1 MVVKLR
7 CDSKNRASKW
17 RESSTSSII
26 SCKCGRKKL
35 RLCKNKE
42 MSKESEEIKTIEQWR
57 WSEMQGLELHDSSL
71 SSDIDLGASFKAN
84 HNSID
89 NFPSTPTITL
99 KTSSTK
105 TTTIISNTQLK
116 SQNFDKREVFIEE
129 NKQMGSFEKEKKIS
143 KDFDKREVFV
153 EDNKQMGSF
162 EKEKKNSGDGDKE
175 KSGLSLPPVGFK
187 ELFRFADRLDCVLMG
202 IGTVGAFVHGCS
214 LPLFLRFFADLVNSF
229 GSNANNVD
237 KMTQEVLKYAFYFL
251 VVGAAIWASSWAE
264 ISCWMWTGERQST
277 KMRIKFLEA
286 ALNQDIQYFD
296 THLRTSDV
304 VSAINTDAVMVQDA
318 ISEKL
323 GNFIHYMATFV
334 SGFVVGF
341 TAVWQLALVTLA
353 VVPLIAVIGGIHA
366 TTLAKLSGKSQ
377 ESLSQAGNI
386 VEQTIVQIRTVL
398 AYVGES
404 KALKDYTAA
413 LRIAQ
418 RIGYKTGFAKGLG
431 LGATYFTVF
440 CCYALLL
447 WYGGYLVR
455 HHFTNGGLAIS
466 TMFAVMIGGIGL
478 GQSAPSMAAFAKA
491 RVAAA
496 KIFQV
501 IDHKPAVDRN
511 AESGLELES
520 VTGQV
525 ELKNVNFSYPSRP
538 DVLVLKNFSITV
550 PSGKTI
556 ALVGSSGSGKST
568 VVSLIERFYDPTSGQ
583 VMLDGQDIKSLK
595 LKWLRQQVGL
605 VSQEPALFATTIKE
619 NILLGRPDANLIEIE
634 EAARV
639 ANAHSF
645 IIKLPDG
652 YDTQV
657 GERGLQLSGG
667 QKQRIAIARAML
679 KNPAI
684 LLLDEATSAL
694 DSESEK
700 LVQEA
705 LDRFMIGRTTLVI
718 AHRLSTIRKA
728 DLVAVLQQGSV
739 SEIGTHDELMGKGEN
754 GMYAKLIRMQEA
766 AHETALNNAR
776 KSSARPSSARNS
788 VSSPIITRNSS
799 YGRSPYSRRLSDFST
814 SDFSLSL
821 DAGYPNYRHDKLA
834 FREQYSSFLRLAK
847 MNSPE
852 WSYAL
857 IGSIGSVVC
866 GSLSAFFAYVLSAV
880 LSVYYN
886 PDHAYMIREIGKYC
900 YLLIGVSSA
909 ALIFN
914 TLQHFFWDVVGENL
928 TKRVRE
934 KMIEAVLKNE
944 MAWFD
949 QEENESSRIAA
960 RLALDANNVR
970 SAIGDRISVIM
981 QNSALMLV
989 ACTAG
994 FVLQWRLALVLIAV
1008 FPVVVAATVLQKMF
1022 MKGFSGD
1029 LEAAHAK
1036 STQLAGEAV
1045 ANVRTVA
1052 AFNSETKIVDLFTT
1066 NLQTPLKRC
1075 FWKGQIAGTGYGI
1088 AQFLLYASYA
1098 LGLWYA
1104 SWLVKHGIS
1113 DFSKTIRVFMVLMVS
1128 ANGAA
1133 ETLTL
1138 APDFIKG
1145 GRAMRSVFDLLDR
1158 KTEIE
1163 PDDIDS
1169 TPVPDKLRGEV
1180 EFKHVDFT
1188 YPSRPDVPIFRD
1200 LNLRARAGKT
1210 LALVGPSGSGKS
1222 SVISL
1227 ILRYYDPSSGR
1238 VMIDGKDIRK
1248 YNLKALRRHIA
1259 MVPQEPCLFATT
1271 IYENIAYGQ
1280 ESATEAEIIEA
1291 ATMANA
1297 HKFISSLPDGY
1308 ETFVGERGIQLSGG
1322 QKQRIAIAR
1331 AFLRKAE
1338 VMLLDEATS
1347 ALDAESERSVQEALE
1362 RACAG
1367 KTTIVVAH
1375 RLSTI
1380 RNAHVIAVIDDGK
1393 VAEQGSHSHLLK
1405 NYPDGIY
1412 SRMIQL
1418 QRFTHGQV
1426 VSMVSGSSSST
1437 RQREDQ
1443 DQGQ

>member
-1 MVVKLR
+1 M
-7 CDSKNRASKW
+7 SQ
-17 RESSTSSII
+17 ESVQI
-26 SCKCGRKKL
+26 
-35 RLCKNKE
+35 E
-42 MSKESEEIKTIEQWR
+42 EEIKSLEQWR
-57 WSEMQGLELHDSSL
+57 WSEMQGLELLPEPSSNSNNNSRNPETEL
-71 SSDIDLGASFKAN
+71 QEHPPEMENGGGPPPPATVEEPKKAE
-84 HNSID
+84 I
-89 NFPSTPTITL
+89 
-99 KTSSTK
+99 
-105 TTTIISNTQLK
+105 
-116 SQNFDKREVFIEE
+116 RGVA
-129 NKQMGSFEKEKKIS
+129 
-143 KDFDKREVFV
+143 
-153 EDNKQMGSF
+153 
-162 EKEKKNSGDGDKE
+162 
-175 KSGLSLPPVGFK
+175 FK
-187 ELFRFADRLDCVLMG
+187 ELFRFADGLDYVLMT
-202 IGTVGAFVHGCS
+202 IGSVGAFVHGCS

-237 KMTQEVLKYAFYFL
+237 KMMQEVLKYALYFL

-264 ISCWMWTGERQST
+264 ISCWMWTGERQTT
-277 KMRIKFLEA
+277 KMRIKYLEA
-286 ALNQDIQYFD
+286 ALNQDIQFFD
-296 THLRTSDV
+296 TEVRTSDV

-334 SGFVVGF
+334 SGFIVGF
-341 TAVWQLALVTLA
+341 TAVWQLALVTIA
-353 VVPLIAVIGGIHA
+353 VVPLIAVIGGIHT
-366 TTLAKLSGKSQ
+366 TTLSKLSNKSQ

-386 VEQTIVQIRTVL
+386 VEQQTVVQIRVVM
-398 AYVGES
+398 AFVGES
-404 KALKDYTAA
+404 RASQAYSSALKTAQK
-413 LRIAQ
+413 L
-418 RIGYKTGFAKGLG
+418 GYKTGFAKGMG
-431 LGATYFTVF
+431 LGATYFVVF

-455 HHFTNGGLAIS
+455 HHLTNGGLAIA
-466 TMFAVMIGGIGL
+466 TMFAVMIGGLGL
-478 GQSAPSMAAFAKA
+478 GQSVPSMAAFAKA
-491 RVAAA
+491 KVAAA
-496 KIFQV
+496 KIFRI
-501 IDHKPAVDRN
+501 IDHKPTIERN
-511 AESGLELES
+511 SESGVELES
-520 VTGQV
+520 VTGLV
-525 ELKNVNFSYPSRP
+525 ELKNVDFSYPSRP
-538 DVLVLKNFSITV
+538 DVKILNEFTLSV
-550 PSGKTI
+550 PAGKTI

-583 VMLDGQDIKSLK
+583 VLLDGHDLKTLK
-595 LKWLRQQVGL
+595 LKWLRQQIGL
-605 VSQEPALFATTIKE
+605 VSQEPALFATSIKE
-619 NILLGRPDANLIEIE
+619 NILLGRPDADQVEVE

-652 YDTQV
+652 FDTQV

-705 LDRFMIGRTTLVI
+705 LDRFMIGRTTLII

-739 SEIGTHDELMGKGEN
+739 SEIGTHDELFAKGEN
-754 GMYAKLIRMQEA
+754 GIYSKLIKMQEA
-766 AHETALNNAR
+766 AHETAMNNAR

-788 VSSPIITRNSS
+788 VSSPIIARNSS

-814 SDFSLSL
+814 TDFSLSVE
-821 DAGYPNYRHDKLA
+821 ASSYPNYRHDKLPFKDQA
-834 FREQYSSFLRLAK
+834 NSFWRLAK

-852 WSYAL
+852 WKYAL
-857 IGSIGSVVC
+857 VGSVGSVIC

-880 LSVYYN
+880 LSIYYN
-886 PDHAYMIREIGKYC
+886 PDHNYMIKQIDKYC
-900 YLLIGVSSA
+900 YLLIGLSSA

-914 TLQHFFWDVVGENL
+914 TLQHSFWDIVGENL

-934 KMIEAVLKNE
+934 KMLTAVLKNE

-949 QEENESSRIAA
+949 QEENESARISA

-970 SAIGDRISVIM
+970 SAIGDRISVIV
-981 QNSALMLV
+981 QNTALMLV

-994 FVLQWRLALVLIAV
+994 FVLQWRLALVLVAV

-1022 MKGFSGD
+1022 MTGFSGD

-1036 STQLAGEAV
+1036 GTQLAGEAI

-1052 AFNSETKIVDLFTT
+1052 AFNSEAKIVRLYTA
-1066 NLQTPLKRC
+1066 NLEPPLKRC
-1075 FWKGQIAGTGYGI
+1075 FWKGQIAGSGYGV
-1088 AQFLLYASYA
+1088 AQFCLYASYA

-1145 GRAMRSVFDLLDR
+1145 GQAMRSVFELLDR

-1163 PDDIDS
+1163 PDDPDT
-1169 TPVPDKLRGEV
+1169 TPVPDRLRGEV
-1180 EFKHVDFT
+1180 ELKHIDFS
-1188 YPSRPDVPIFRD
+1188 YPSRPDIQVFRD
-1200 LNLRARAGKT
+1200 LSLRARAGKT
-1210 LALVGPSGSGKS
+1210 LALVGPSGCGKS

-1227 ILRYYDPSSGR
+1227 IQRFYEPSSGR
-1238 VMIDGKDIRK
+1238 VLIDGKDIRK
-1248 YNLKALRRHIA
+1248 YNLKAIRKHIA
-1259 MVPQEPCLFATT
+1259 IVPQEPCLFGTT
-1271 IYENIAYGQ
+1271 IYENIAYGH
-1280 ESATEAEIIEA
+1280 ECATEAEIIQA
-1291 ATMANA
+1291 ATLASA
-1297 HKFISSLPDGY
+1297 HKFISALPDGY
-1308 ETFVGERGIQLSGG
+1308 KTYVGERGVQLSGG

-1331 AFLRKAE
+1331 ALVRKAE
-1338 VMLLDEATS
+1338 IMLLDEATS
-1347 ALDAESERSVQEALE
+1347 ALDAESERSVQEALDQ
-1362 RACAG
+1362 ACSG
-1367 KTTIVVAH
+1367 RTSIVVAH

-1412 SRMIQL
+1412 ARMIQL
-1418 QRFTHGQV
+1418 QRFTHTQV
-1426 VSMVSGSSSST
+1426 IGMTSGSSS
-1437 RQREDQ
+1437 RVNKED
-1443 DQGQ
+1443 DA

>member
-1 MVVKLR
+1 
-7 CDSKNRASKW
+7 
-17 RESSTSSII
+17 
-26 SCKCGRKKL
+26 
-35 RLCKNKE
+35 
-42 MSKESEEIKTIEQWR
+42 MSKESEEIKTIEQWK
-57 WSEMQGLELHDSSL
+57 WSEMQGLELVNDDMNSSKGNL
-71 SSDIDLGASFKAN
+71 PTVTEEGVSGTASVSVNGSENQVQVLKEMEE
-84 HNSID
+84 D
-89 NFPSTPTITL
+89 N
-99 KTSSTK
+99 KDGDGGGK
-105 TTTIISNTQLK
+105 EK
-116 SQNFDKREVFIEE
+116 KGQNFDA
-129 NKQMGSFEKEKKIS
+129 
-143 KDFDKREVFV
+143 
-153 EDNKQMGSF
+153 
-162 EKEKKNSGDGDKE
+162 
-175 KSGLSLPPVGFK
+175 VGFG
-187 ELFRFADRLDCVLMG
+187 ELFRFADGLDYVLMT
-202 IGTVGAFVHGCS
+202 IGTFGAIVHGCS
-214 LPLFLRFFADLVNSF
+214 LPIFLRFFADLVNSF
-229 GSNANNVD
+229 GSNANNLD
-237 KMTQEVLKYAFYFL
+237 KMTQEVMKYALYFL

-277 KMRIKFLEA
+277 KMRIKYLEA
-286 ALNQDIQYFD
+286 ALKQDIEFFD
-296 THLRTSDV
+296 TEVRTSDV

-353 VVPLIAVIGGIHA
+353 VVPMIAVIGGIHT
-366 TTLAKLSGKSQ
+366 TTLAKLTSKSQ
-377 ESLSQAGNI
+377 EALSQAGNI
-386 VEQTIVQIRTVL
+386 VEQTIVQIRVVL
-398 AYVGES
+398 AFVGES
-404 KALKDYTAA
+404 QALQGYSSSLKV
-413 LRIAQ
+413 AQ
-418 RIGYKTGFAKGLG
+418 KLGYKTGLAKGMG
-431 LGATYFTVF
+431 LGATYFVVF

-447 WYGGYLVR
+447 WYGGFLIR
-455 HHFTNGGLAIS
+455 HHDTNGGLAIA

-478 GQSAPSMAAFAKA
+478 GQSAPSMAAFTKA

-496 KIFQV
+496 KIFRI
-501 IDHKPAVDRN
+501 IDHKPGIDRN
-511 AESGLELES
+511 SESGLELET
-520 VTGQV
+520 VTGLV
-525 ELKNVNFSYPSRP
+525 ELKNIDFSYPSRP
-538 DVLVLKNFSITV
+538 DVKILNNFSLNV
-550 PSGKTI
+550 PAGKTI

-568 VVSLIERFYDPTSGQ
+568 VVSLIERFYDPTLGQ
-583 VMLDGQDIKSLK
+583 VMLDGHDIKTLK
-595 LKWLRQQVGL
+595 LKWLRQQIGL
-605 VSQEPALFATTIKE
+605 VSQEPALFATTIRE
-619 NILLGRPDANLIEIE
+619 NILLGRPDANQVEIE

-645 IIKLPDG
+645 IIKLPEG
-652 YDTQV
+652 FETQV

-728 DLVAVLQQGSV
+728 DLVAVIQQGSV
-739 SEIGTHDELMGKGEN
+739 FEIGTHDELFSKGEN
-754 GMYAKLIRMQEA
+754 GVYAKLIKMQEM
-766 AHETALNNAR
+766 AHETAMNNAR

-821 DAGYPNYRHDKLA
+821 DASHPNYKHEKLA
-834 FREQYSSFLRLAK
+834 FKDQAGSFWRLVK

-852 WSYAL
+852 WLYAL
-857 IGSIGSVVC
+857 LGSIGSIVC

-880 LSVYYN
+880 LSIYYN
-886 PDHAYMIREIGKYC
+886 PDHKYMIREINKYC
-900 YLLIGVSSA
+900 YLLIGLSST

-914 TLQHFFWDVVGENL
+914 TLQHFFWDIVGENL

-934 KMIEAVLKNE
+934 KMLAAVLKNE

-949 QEENESSRIAA
+949 QEENESARIAA

-970 SAIGDRISVIM
+970 SAIGDRISIIV
-981 QNSALMLV
+981 QNTALMLV

-1022 MKGFSGD
+1022 MTGFSGD

-1036 STQLAGEAV
+1036 ATQLAGEAI

-1052 AFNSETKIVDLFTT
+1052 AFNSEAKIVRLFAS
-1066 NLQTPLKRC
+1066 NLETPLQRC
-1075 FWKGQIAGTGYGI
+1075 FWKGQISGSGYGV
-1088 AQFLLYASYA
+1088 AQFALYASYA

-1138 APDFIKG
+1138 APEFIKG

-1158 KTEIE
+1158 RTEIE
-1163 PDDIDS
+1163 PDDQDA
-1169 TPVPDKLRGEV
+1169 TPVPDRLRGEV
-1180 EFKHVDFT
+1180 ELKHVDFS
-1188 YPSRPDVPIFRD
+1188 YPTRPDMPVFRD
-1200 LNLRARAGKT
+1200 LNLRVRAGKT
-1210 LALVGPSGSGKS
+1210 LALVGPSGCGKS
-1222 SVISL
+1222 SVIAL
-1227 ILRYYDPSSGR
+1227 IQRFYDPTSGR

-1248 YNLKALRRHIA
+1248 YNLKSLRRHISV
-1259 MVPQEPCLFATT
+1259 VPQEPCLFATT
-1271 IYENIAYGQ
+1271 IYENIAYGHD
-1280 ESATEAEIIEA
+1280 SATETEIIEA
-1291 ATMANA
+1291 ATLANA

-1308 ETFVGERGIQLSGG
+1308 KTFVGERGVQLSGG
-1322 QKQRIAIAR
+1322 QKQRIAVAR

-1338 VMLLDEATS
+1338 LMLLDEATS
-1347 ALDAESERSVQEALE
+1347 ALDAESERSVQEALD
-1362 RACAG
+1362 RASAG
-1367 KTTIVVAH
+1367 KTTIIVAH
-1375 RLSTI
+1375 KLSTI
-1380 RNAHVIAVIDDGK
+1380 RNANVIAVIDDGK
-1393 VAEQGSHSHLLK
+1393 VAEQGSHSQLLK
-1405 NYPDGIY
+1405 NHQDGIY
-1412 SRMIQL
+1412 ARMIQL
-1418 QRFTHGQV
+1418 QRFTPNQV
-1426 VSMVSGSSSST
+1426 IGMASGSSSST
-1437 RQREDQ
+1437 
-1443 DQGQ
+1443 

>member
-1 MVVKLR
+1 M
-7 CDSKNRASKW
+7 
-17 RESSTSSII
+17 T
-26 SCKCGRKKL
+26 
-35 RLCKNKE
+35 
-42 MSKESEEIKTIEQWR
+42 
-57 WSEMQGLELHDSSL
+57 H
-71 SSDIDLGASFKAN
+71 
-84 HNSID
+84 
-89 NFPSTPTITL
+89 
-99 KTSSTK
+99 
-105 TTTIISNTQLK
+105 
-116 SQNFDKREVFIEE
+116 EVI
-129 NKQMGSFEKEKKIS
+129 
-143 KDFDKREVFV
+143 
-153 EDNKQMGSF
+153 
-162 EKEKKNSGDGDKE
+162 
-175 KSGLSLPPVGFK
+175 
-187 ELFRFADRLDCVLMG
+187 
-202 IGTVGAFVHGCS
+202 
-214 LPLFLRFFADLVNSF
+214 
-229 GSNANNVD
+229 
-237 KMTQEVLKYAFYFL
+237 KYAFYFL

-277 KMRIKFLEA
+277 KMRIKYLEA
-286 ALNQDIQYFD
+286 ALNQDIPFFD
-296 THLRTSDV
+296 TEVRTSDV
-304 VSAINTDAVMVQDA
+304 VFAINTDAVMVQDA

-323 GNFIHYMATFV
+323 GNFLHYMATFV

-353 VVPLIAVIGGIHA
+353 VVPLIAVIGGVHT
-366 TTLAKLSGKSQ
+366 TTLAKLSSKSQ
-377 ESLSQAGNI
+377 EALSEAGNI
-386 VEQTIVQIRTVL
+386 AEQTIAQIRTVL
-398 AYVGES
+398 AFVGES
-404 KALKDYTAA
+404 RALQAYSSALKV
-413 LRIAQ
+413 AQ
-418 RIGYKTGFAKGLG
+418 RLGYKSGFAKGMG

-455 HHFTNGGLAIS
+455 HHYTNGGLAIA
-466 TMFAVMIGGIGL
+466 TMFAVMIGGLAL

-496 KIFQV
+496 KIFRI
-501 IDHKPAVDRN
+501 IDHKPDVEKN
-511 AESGLELES
+511 SESGLELDC

-525 ELKNVNFSYPSRP
+525 ELKNVDFSYPSRP
-538 DVLVLKNFSITV
+538 EVQILNDFSLIV
-550 PSGKTI
+550 PAGKTI

-583 VMLDGQDIKSLK
+583 VLLDGHDIKALK
-595 LKWLRQQVGL
+595 LKWLRQQIGL

-619 NILLGRPDANLIEIE
+619 NILLGRPDATLVEIE

-639 ANAHSF
+639 ANANSF

-652 YDTQV
+652 FDTQV
-657 GERGLQLSGG
+657 GERGVQLSGG

-728 DLVAVLQQGSV
+728 DLVVVLQQGSV
-739 SEIGTHDELMGKGEN
+739 SEIGTHEELMAKGEN
-754 GMYAKLIRMQEA
+754 GVYAKLIRMQET

-788 VSSPIITRNSS
+788 VSSPIIARNSS

-821 DAGYPNYRHDKLA
+821 DASHPNYRLEKLA
-834 FREQYSSFLRLAK
+834 FKEQASSFWRLAK

-852 WSYAL
+852 WAYAL
-857 IGSIGSVVC
+857 VGSIGSVVC

-886 PDHAYMIREIGKYC
+886 PDDAHMIREIRKYC

-909 ALIFN
+909 ALLFN

-934 KMIEAVLKNE
+934 KMLAAVLKNE
-944 MAWFD
+944 LAWFD
-949 QEENESSRIAA
+949 QEENDSSRIAA

-981 QNSALMLV
+981 QNSALMIV

-1022 MKGFSGD
+1022 MQGFSGD

-1036 STQLAGEAV
+1036 ATQLAGEAV

-1052 AFNSETKIVDLFTT
+1052 AFNSELKIVSLFTN
-1066 NLQTPLKRC
+1066 NLETPLRRC
-1075 FWKGQIAGTGYGI
+1075 FWKGQIAGSGYGI
-1088 AQFLLYASYA
+1088 AQFALYASYA

-1145 GRAMRSVFDLLDR
+1145 GRAMRSVFNLLDR
-1158 KTEIE
+1158 KSEID
-1163 PDDIDS
+1163 PDEKDS
-1169 TPVPDKLRGEV
+1169 TPVPDHLRGEV
-1180 EFKHVDFT
+1180 EFKHVDFS

-1210 LALVGPSGSGKS
+1210 LALVGPSGCGKS
-1222 SVISL
+1222 SVIAL
-1227 ILRYYDPSSGR
+1227 IERFYEPSSGR

-1248 YNLKALRRHIA
+1248 YNLKALRQHIA
-1259 MVPQEPCLFATT
+1259 LVPQEPCLFATT
-1271 IYENIAYGQ
+1271 IYENIAYGH
-1280 ESATEAEIIEA
+1280 ESATEAEITEA
-1291 ATMANA
+1291 ATLANA

-1308 ETFVGERGIQLSGG
+1308 KTFVGERGVQLSGG
-1322 QKQRIAIAR
+1322 QKQRIAVAR

-1338 VMLLDEATS
+1338 LMLLDEATS

-1362 RACAG
+1362 RACSG

-1412 SRMIQL
+1412 ARMIQL
-1418 QRFTHGQV
+1418 QRFTHGQALD
-1426 VSMVSGSSSST
+1426 MASGSSSSA
-1437 RQREDQ
+1437 RPRED
-1443 DQGQ
+1443 DVREGQ

>member
-1 MVVKLR
+1 M
-7 CDSKNRASKW
+7 SQ
-17 RESSTSSII
+17 ESVQTQ
-26 SCKCGRKKL
+26 
-35 RLCKNKE
+35 E
-42 MSKESEEIKTIEQWR
+42 EEEIKSVEEQWR
-57 WSEMQGLELHDSSL
+57 LSEMQVLEPLPEA
-71 SSDIDLGASFKAN
+71 SSDNNNSRNPETELWEHPPEMENNGA
-84 HNSID
+84 
-89 NFPSTPTITL
+89 PPPPPP
-99 KTSSTK
+99 
-105 TTTIISNTQLK
+105 
-116 SQNFDKREVFIEE
+116 EP
-129 NKQMGSFEKEKKIS
+129 KKPEIHG
-143 KDFDKREVFV
+143 VA
-153 EDNKQMGSF
+153 
-162 EKEKKNSGDGDKE
+162 
-175 KSGLSLPPVGFK
+175 FK
-187 ELFRFADRLDCVLMG
+187 ELFRFADGLDYALMA
-202 IGTVGAFVHGCS
+202 IGSVGAFVHGCS

-237 KMTQEVLKYAFYFL
+237 KMMQEVLKYALYFL

-264 ISCWMWTGERQST
+264 ISCWMWTGERQTT
-277 KMRIKFLEA
+277 KMRIKYLEA
-286 ALNQDIQYFD
+286 ALNQDIQFFD
-296 THLRTSDV
+296 TEVRTSDV

-323 GNFIHYMATFV
+323 GNFIHYMATFA
-334 SGFVVGF
+334 SGFIVGF

-353 VVPLIAVIGGIHA
+353 VVPLIAVIGGIHT
-366 TTLAKLSGKSQ
+366 TTLSKLSNKSQ

-386 VEQTIVQIRTVL
+386 VEQTVVQIRVVM
-398 AYVGES
+398 AFVGETRAS
-404 KALKDYTAA
+404 QAYSSALKT
-413 LRIAQ
+413 AQ
-418 RIGYKTGFAKGLG
+418 RLGYKTGLAKGMG
-431 LGATYFTVF
+431 LGATYFVVF

-455 HHFTNGGLAIS
+455 HRLTNGGLAIS
-466 TMFAVMIGGIGL
+466 TMFAVMIGGLAL

-491 RVAAA
+491 KVAAA
-496 KIFQV
+496 KIFRI
-501 IDHKPAVDRN
+501 IDHRPTIERN
-511 AESGLELES
+511 SESGVELDS
-520 VTGQV
+520 VTGLV
-525 ELKNVNFSYPSRP
+525 ELRNVDFSYPSRP
-538 DVLVLKNFSITV
+538 DVKILNDFNLSV
-550 PSGKTI
+550 PAGKTI

-568 VVSLIERFYDPTSGQ
+568 VVSLIERFYDPASGQ
-583 VMLDGQDIKSLK
+583 VLLDGHDLKTLK
-595 LKWLRQQVGL
+595 LKWLRQQIGL
-605 VSQEPALFATTIKE
+605 VSQEPALFATSIRE
-619 NILLGRPDANLIEIE
+619 NILLGRPDADQVEIE

-652 YDTQV
+652 FDTQV

-705 LDRFMIGRTTLVI
+705 LDRFMIGRTTLII

-739 SEIGTHDELMGKGEN
+739 SEIGTHDELFAKGEN
-754 GMYAKLIRMQEA
+754 GVYSKLIKMQEA
-766 AHETALNNAR
+766 AHETAMNNAR
-776 KSSARPSSARNS
+776 KSSARQSSARNS
-788 VSSPIITRNSS
+788 VSSPIMTRNSS

-814 SDFSLSL
+814 TDFTLSI
-821 DAGYPNYRHDKLA
+821 DASSYPNYRHDKLPFKDQA
-834 FREQYSSFLRLAK
+834 NSFLRLAK

-852 WSYAL
+852 WKYAL
-857 IGSIGSVVC
+857 LGSIGSVIC

-880 LSVYYN
+880 LSIYYN
-886 PDHAYMIREIGKYC
+886 PNHEYMIKQIGKYC
-900 YLLIGVSSA
+900 YLLIGLSST

-914 TLQHFFWDVVGENL
+914 TLQHSFWDIVGENL

-934 KMIEAVLKNE
+934 KMFTAVLKNE

-949 QEENESSRIAA
+949 QEENESARISA

-970 SAIGDRISVIM
+970 SAIGDRISVIV
-981 QNSALMLV
+981 QNTALMLV

-994 FVLQWRLALVLIAV
+994 FVLQWRLALVLVAV

-1022 MKGFSGD
+1022 MTGFSGD

-1036 STQLAGEAV
+1036 GTQLAGEAI

-1052 AFNSETKIVDLFTT
+1052 AFNSEAKIVRLYTA
-1066 NLQTPLKRC
+1066 NLEPPLKRC
-1075 FWKGQIAGTGYGI
+1075 FWKGQIAGIGYGI
-1088 AQFLLYASYA
+1088 AQFCLYASYA

-1145 GRAMRSVFDLLDR
+1145 GQAMWSVFELLDR

-1163 PDDIDS
+1163 PDDPDT
-1169 TPVPDKLRGEV
+1169 TPVPDRLRGEV
-1180 EFKHVDFT
+1180 ELKHIDFS
-1188 YPSRPDVPIFRD
+1188 YPSRPDIQVFRD
-1200 LNLRARAGKT
+1200 LTLRARAGKT
-1210 LALVGPSGSGKS
+1210 LALVGPSGCGKS

-1227 ILRYYDPSSGR
+1227 VQRFYEPSSGR

-1248 YNLKALRRHIA
+1248 YNLKALRKHIA
-1259 MVPQEPCLFATT
+1259 IVPQEPCLFGTT
-1271 IYENIAYGQ
+1271 VQENIAYGH
-1280 ESATEAEIIEA
+1280 ECATEAEIIQA
-1291 ATMANA
+1291 ATLASA
-1297 HKFISSLPDGY
+1297 HKFISALPDGY
-1308 ETFVGERGIQLSGG
+1308 KTYVGERGVQLSGG

-1331 AFLRKAE
+1331 ALVRKAE
-1338 VMLLDEATS
+1338 IMLLDEATS
-1347 ALDAESERSVQEALE
+1347 ALDVESERSVQEALDQ
-1362 RACAG
+1362 ACSG
-1367 KTTIVVAH
+1367 RTSIVVAH

-1380 RNAHVIAVIDDGK
+1380 RNAHTIAVIDDGK
-1393 VAEQGSHSHLLK
+1393 VAEQGSHSQLLK
-1405 NYPDGIY
+1405 NYSDGIY
-1412 SRMIQL
+1412 ARMIQL

-1426 VSMVSGSSSST
+1426 IGMTSGGSS
-1437 RQREDQ
+1437 RVKEGD
-1443 DQGQ
+1443 DA

>member
-1 MVVKLR
+1 M
-7 CDSKNRASKW
+7 
-17 RESSTSSII
+17 
-26 SCKCGRKKL
+26 
-35 RLCKNKE
+35 
-42 MSKESEEIKTIEQWR
+42 
-57 WSEMQGLELHDSSL
+57 
-71 SSDIDLGASFKAN
+71 
-84 HNSID
+84 
-89 NFPSTPTITL
+89 
-99 KTSSTK
+99 
-105 TTTIISNTQLK
+105 
-116 SQNFDKREVFIEE
+116 
-129 NKQMGSFEKEKKIS
+129 
-143 KDFDKREVFV
+143 
-153 EDNKQMGSF
+153 
-162 EKEKKNSGDGDKE
+162 
-175 KSGLSLPPVGFK
+175 
-187 ELFRFADRLDCVLMG
+187 
-202 IGTVGAFVHGCS
+202 
-214 LPLFLRFFADLVNSF
+214 
-229 GSNANNVD
+229 
-237 KMTQEVLKYAFYFL
+237 
-251 VVGAAIWASSWAE
+251 
-264 ISCWMWTGERQST
+264 
-277 KMRIKFLEA
+277 
-286 ALNQDIQYFD
+286 
-296 THLRTSDV
+296 
-304 VSAINTDAVMVQDA
+304 
-318 ISEKL
+318 
-323 GNFIHYMATFV
+323 
-334 SGFVVGF
+334 
-341 TAVWQLALVTLA
+341 
-353 VVPLIAVIGGIHA
+353 
-366 TTLAKLSGKSQ
+366 
-377 ESLSQAGNI
+377 
-386 VEQTIVQIRTVL
+386 
-398 AYVGES
+398 
-404 KALKDYTAA
+404 
-413 LRIAQ
+413 
-418 RIGYKTGFAKGLG
+418 G

-455 HHFTNGGLAIS
+455 HHFTNGGLAIA
-466 TMFAVMIGGIGL
+466 TMFAVMLGGLAL
-478 GQSAPSMAAFAKA
+478 GQSAPSMTAFAKA

-496 KIFQV
+496 RIFRI
-501 IDHKPAVDRN
+501 IDHKPSVERN
-511 AESGLELES
+511 SESGLELDS

-525 ELKNVNFSYPSRP
+525 DLKNVEFSYPSRAEVP
-538 DVLVLKNFSITV
+538 ILRNFSLTV
-550 PSGKTI
+550 PAGKTI

-583 VMLDGQDIKSLK
+583 VVLDGHDIKTLK
-595 LKWLRQQVGL
+595 LRWLRQQIGL
-605 VSQEPALFATTIKE
+605 VSQEPALFATSIKE
-619 NILLGRPDANLIEIE
+619 NILLGRPDASLVEIE

-652 YDTQV
+652 FDTQV

-739 SEIGTHDELMGKGEN
+739 SEIGTHDELMAKGEH
-754 GMYAKLIRMQEA
+754 GVYAKLIRMQET

-788 VSSPIITRNSS
+788 VSSPIIARNSS

-821 DAGYPNYRHDKLA
+821 DASHPNYRLEKLA
-834 FREQYSSFLRLAK
+834 FKEQASSFWRLAK

-852 WSYAL
+852 WAYAL
-857 IGSIGSVVC
+857 FGSIGSIVC

-886 PDHAYMIREIGKYC
+886 PNHAYMIREIGKYC

-934 KMIEAVLKNE
+934 KMLAAVMKNDI
-944 MAWFD
+944 AWFD

-981 QNSALMLV
+981 QNSALMVV

-1022 MKGFSGD
+1022 MQGFSGD

-1036 STQLAGEAV
+1036 ATQLAGEAV

-1052 AFNSETKIVDLFTT
+1052 AFNSESKIVSLFTIS
-1066 NLQTPLKRC
+1066 LQTPLRRC
-1075 FWKGQIAGTGYGI
+1075 FWKGQIAGSGYGI

-1145 GRAMRSVFDLLDR
+1145 GRAMRSVFELLDH
-1158 KTEIE
+1158 KSEID
-1163 PDDIDS
+1163 PDDPDS
-1169 TPVPDKLRGEV
+1169 IPVPDRLRGEV
-1180 EFKHVDFT
+1180 EFKHVDFS
-1188 YPSRPDVPIFRD
+1188 YPSRPDMPVFRD
-1200 LNLRARAGKT
+1200 LSLRARAGKT
-1210 LALVGPSGSGKS
+1210 LALVGPSGCGKS
-1222 SVISL
+1222 SVIAL
-1227 ILRYYDPSSGR
+1227 IERFYEPSSGR

-1248 YNLKALRRHIA
+1248 YNLKSLRQHIA
-1259 MVPQEPCLFATT
+1259 LVPQEPCLFATT
-1271 IYENIAYGQ
+1271 IYENIAYGR

-1291 ATMANA
+1291 ATLANA
-1297 HKFISSLPDGY
+1297 HKFISSLPEGY
-1308 ETFVGERGIQLSGG
+1308 KTFVGERGIQLSGG
-1322 QKQRIAIAR
+1322 QKQRIAVAR

-1338 VMLLDEATS
+1338 LMLLDEATS
-1347 ALDAESERSVQEALE
+1347 ALDAESERCVQEALE
-1362 RACAG
+1362 RACSG

-1412 SRMIQL
+1412 ARMIQL
-1418 QRFTHGQV
+1418 QRFTHGQAV
-1426 VSMVSGSSSST
+1426 NMTSGSSSST
-1437 RQREDQ
+1437 RPKEDDERE
-1443 DQGQ
+1443 G

>member
-1 MVVKLR
+1 MR
-7 CDSKNRASKW
+7 QED
-17 RESSTSSII
+17 
-26 SCKCGRKKL
+26 GG
-35 RLCKNKE
+35 
-42 MSKESEEIKTIEQWR
+42 EIKMQEQWR
-57 WSEMQGLELHDSSL
+57 WSDLQGVELVVSTSPPPNLNTNSHASSSAPQIPPL
-71 SSDIDLGASFKAN
+71 
-84 HNSID
+84 
-89 NFPSTPTITL
+89 PSMEP
-99 KTSSTK
+99 
-105 TTTIISNTQLK
+105 
-116 SQNFDKREVFIEE
+116 
-129 NKQMGSFEKEKKIS
+129 EKP
-143 KDFDKREVFV
+143 
-153 EDNKQMGSF
+153 G
-162 EKEKKNSGDGDKE
+162 
-175 KSGLSLPPVGFK
+175 PPPPSVAFR
-187 ELFRFADRLDCVLMG
+187 ELFRFADRLDYTLMT
-202 IGTVGAFVHGCS
+202 IGTIGAIVHGSS

-237 KMTQEVLKYAFYFL
+237 KMSQEVLKYAFYFL

-264 ISCWMWTGERQST
+264 ISCWMWSGERQST
-277 KMRIKFLEA
+277 KMRIRYLEA
-286 ALNQDIQYFD
+286 ALNQDIQFFD
-296 THLRTSDV
+296 TEIRTSDV
-304 VSAINTDAVMVQDA
+304 VFAINTDAVMVQDA

-323 GNFIHYMATFV
+323 GNFLHYMATFV

-341 TAVWQLALVTLA
+341 SAVWQLALVTLA
-353 VVPLIAVIGGIHA
+353 VVPLIAVIGAIH
-366 TTLAKLSGKSQ
+366 TITLAKLSGKSQ
-377 ESLSQAGNI
+377 EALSQAGNI
-386 VEQTIVQIRTVL
+386 AEQTLVQIRTVL
-398 AYVGES
+398 AFVGES
-404 KALKDYTAA
+404 RALQDYSAALKVS
-413 LRIAQ
+413 Q
-418 RIGYKTGFAKGLG
+418 RIGYKSGFSKGMG

-455 HHFTNGGLAIS
+455 HHYTNGGLAIA
-466 TMFAVMIGGIGL
+466 TMFAVMIGGLAL

-496 KIFQV
+496 KIFRM
-501 IDHKPAVDRN
+501 IDHKPAVERN
-511 AESGLELES
+511 NESGVELES
-520 VTGQV
+520 ITGQM
-525 ELKNVNFSYPSRP
+525 ELRNVDFAYPSRP
-538 DVLVLKNFSITV
+538 ENLVLNNFSLTV
-550 PSGKTI
+550 PAGKTI

-568 VVSLIERFYDPTSGQ
+568 VVSLIERFYDPASGQ
-583 VMLDGQDIKSLK
+583 VVIDGHDIKTLK
-595 LKWLRQQVGL
+595 LRWLRQQIGL

-619 NILLGRPDANLIEIE
+619 NILLGRPDASLVEVE
-634 EAARV
+634 EASRV

-645 IIKLPDG
+645 IVKLPDG

-739 SEIGTHDELMGKGEN
+739 SEIGPHDELIAKGEN
-754 GMYAKLIRMQEA
+754 GLYAKLIRMQEA
-766 AHETALNNAR
+766 AHEAAVNSAR

-814 SDFSLSL
+814 SDLSMSI
-821 DAGYPNYRHDKLA
+821 DAAYPSYRVEKLA
-834 FREQYSSFLRLAK
+834 FKEQASSFLRLAK

-852 WSYAL
+852 WGYAL
-857 IGSIGSVVC
+857 VGSIGSVVC
-866 GSLSAFFAYVLSAV
+866 GSLSALFAYVLSAV

-886 PDHAYMIREIGKYC
+886 PDHAYMIRQIGKYC

-914 TLQHFFWDVVGENL
+914 TLQHLFWDVVGENL

-934 KMIEAVLKNE
+934 KMLAAVLKNE
-944 MAWFD
+944 IAWFD
-949 QEENESSRIAA
+949 EEENESSRVAA

-1022 MKGFSGD
+1022 MTGFSGD

-1036 STQLAGEAV
+1036 ATQLAGEAV
-1045 ANVRTVA
+1045 SNVRTVA
-1052 AFNSETKIVDLFTT
+1052 AFNSEMKMVGIFISSLEP
-1066 NLQTPLKRC
+1066 PLRRC
-1075 FWKGQIAGTGYGI
+1075 FWKGQIAGTGYGL
-1088 AQFLLYASYA
+1088 AQFALYASYA

-1113 DFSKTIRVFMVLMVS
+1113 DFSSTIRVFMVLMVS

-1145 GRAMRSVFDLLDR
+1145 GRAMRSVFALLDR
-1158 KTEIE
+1158 RTQIE
-1163 PDDIDS
+1163 PDDPEGVPTPDS
-1169 TPVPDKLRGEV
+1169 IRGEI
-1180 EFKHVDFT
+1180 ELKHVDFY
-1188 YPSRPDVPIFRD
+1188 YPSRPHVSVLGD
-1200 LNLRARAGKT
+1200 LNLRVRAGKT

-1222 SVISL
+1222 SILAL
-1227 ILRYYDPSSGR
+1227 ILRFYEPSSGR
-1238 VMIDGKDIRK
+1238 ILVDGKDIRK
-1248 YNLKALRRHIA
+1248 YNLKSLRRHIA
-1259 MVPQEPCLFATT
+1259 LVQQEPCLFATT
-1271 IYENIAYGQ
+1271 IYDNIAYGREPAPT
-1280 ESATEAEIIEA
+1280 ESEVVEA
-1291 ATMANA
+1291 ATLANA
-1297 HKFISSLPDGY
+1297 HRFISALPDGY
-1308 ETFVGERGIQLSGG
+1308 KTHVGERGCQLSGG

-1331 AFLRKAE
+1331 AFIRRAA
-1338 VMLLDEATS
+1338 VILLDEATS
-1347 ALDAESERSVQEALE
+1347 ALDTESEKCVQEALG

-1367 KTTIVVAH
+1367 KTTVVVAH

-1380 RNAHVIAVIDDGK
+1380 RNAHVIAVLDEGK

-1405 NYPDGIY
+1405 NYGDGIY
-1412 SRMIQL
+1412 ARMIQL
-1418 QRFTHGQV
+1418 QRLT
-1426 VSMVSGSSSST
+1426 T
-1437 RQREDQ
+1437 NPTT
-1443 DQGQ
+1443 

>member
-1 MVVKLR
+1 
-7 CDSKNRASKW
+7 
-17 RESSTSSII
+17 
-26 SCKCGRKKL
+26 
-35 RLCKNKE
+35 
-42 MSKESEEIKTIEQWR
+42 MSKDSEEIKRIEQWK
-57 WSEMQGLELHDSSL
+57 WSEMQGLELVSDPSLNPKIQTEEASS
-71 SSDIDLGASFKAN
+71 SSSCSKLESDNNGGNEEKLQKEVP
-84 HNSID
+84 SI
-89 NFPSTPTITL
+89 
-99 KTSSTK
+99 
-105 TTTIISNTQLK
+105 
-116 SQNFDKREVFIEE
+116 
-129 NKQMGSFEKEKKIS
+129 
-143 KDFDKREVFV
+143 
-153 EDNKQMGSF
+153 
-162 EKEKKNSGDGDKE
+162 
-175 KSGLSLPPVGFK
+175 GFN
-187 ELFRFADRLDCVLMG
+187 ELFRFADGLDYVLMG
-202 IGTVGAFVHGCS
+202 IGSLGALVHGCS
-214 LPLFLRFFADLVNSF
+214 LPIFLRFFADLVNSF
-229 GSNANNVD
+229 GSNANNMD
-237 KMTQEVLKYAFYFL
+237 KMMQEVLKYAFYFL

-264 ISCWMWTGERQST
+264 ISCWMWTGERQTT
-277 KMRIKFLEA
+277 KMRIKYLEA

-296 THLRTSDV
+296 TEVRTSDV
-304 VSAINTDAVMVQDA
+304 VFAINTDAVMVQDA

-341 TAVWQLALVTLA
+341 TAVWQLALVTLG
-353 VVPLIAVIGGIHA
+353 VVPLIAVIGAIH
-366 TTLAKLSGKSQ
+366 TITLAKLSAKTQ
-377 ESLSQAGNI
+377 EALSQGGNI
-386 VEQTIVQIRTVL
+386 VEQTIVQIRVVL
-398 AYVGES
+398 AFVGES
-404 KALKDYTAA
+404 KALQAYSSA
-413 LRIAQ
+413 LKIAKK
-418 RIGYKTGFAKGLG
+418 IGYKTGFAKGMG
-431 LGATYFTVF
+431 LGATYFVVF
-440 CCYALLL
+440 CSYALLL

-455 HHFTNGGLAIS
+455 HHYTNGGLAIA
-466 TMFAVMIGGIGL
+466 TMFAVMIGGLGL
-478 GQSAPSMAAFAKA
+478 GQSAPSMSAFAKA
-491 RVAAA
+491 KVAAA
-496 KIFQV
+496 KIFRI
-501 IDHKPAVDRN
+501 IDHKPGIDRDS
-511 AESGLELES
+511 ESGLELES
-520 VTGQV
+520 VTGLV
-525 ELKNVNFSYPSRP
+525 ELKNVDFAYPSRP
-538 DVLVLKNFSITV
+538 DVKILNNVSLCV

-568 VVSLIERFYDPTSGQ
+568 VVSLIERFYDPTSGE
-583 VMLDGQDIKSLK
+583 VMLDGHDIKTLK
-595 LKWLRQQVGL
+595 LRWLRSQIGL

-619 NILLGRPDANLIEIE
+619 NILLGRPDANDIEIE

-645 IIKLPDG
+645 IVKLPDG
-652 YDTQV
+652 FDTQV

-728 DLVAVLQQGSV
+728 DLVAVLQDGSV
-739 SEIGTHDELMGKGEN
+739 SEIGTHDELMAKGEN
-754 GMYAKLIRMQEA
+754 GAYAKLIRMQEA

-788 VSSPIITRNSS
+788 VSSPIIARNSS

-821 DAGYPNYRHDKLA
+821 EGYHPNYRMEKLD
-834 FREQYSSFLRLAK
+834 FKEQAGSFWRLVK

-852 WSYAL
+852 WIYAL
-857 IGSIGSVVC
+857 VGSIGSVVC

-900 YLLIGVSSA
+900 YLLIGLSSA
-909 ALIFN
+909 ALLFN
-914 TLQHFFWDVVGENL
+914 TLQHSFWDIVGENL

-934 KMIEAVLKNE
+934 KMLTAVLKNE

-949 QEENESSRIAA
+949 QEENESARIAA

-970 SAIGDRISVIM
+970 SAIGDRISVIV
-981 QNSALMLV
+981 QNTALMLV

-1036 STQLAGEAV
+1036 ATQLAGEAI

-1052 AFNSETKIVDLFTT
+1052 AFNSENKIVRLFSS
-1066 NLQTPLKRC
+1066 NLQTPLKHC
-1075 FWKGQIAGTGYGI
+1075 FWKGQIAGSGFGV
-1088 AQFLLYASYA
+1088 AQFALYASYA

-1113 DFSKTIRVFMVLMVS
+1113 DFSKTIQVFMVLMVS

-1145 GRAMRSVFDLLDR
+1145 GRAMQSVFELLDR

-1163 PDDIDS
+1163 PDDPDA
-1169 TPVPDKLRGEV
+1169 TQVPDRLRGEV
-1180 EFKHVDFT
+1180 ELKHVDFS
-1188 YPSRPDVPIFRD
+1188 YPSRPDIPIFRD

-1210 LALVGPSGSGKS
+1210 LALVGPSGCGKS
-1222 SVISL
+1222 SVIAL
-1227 ILRYYDPSSGR
+1227 IQRFYEPSSGR

-1248 YNLKALRRHIA
+1248 YHLKSLRKHISI
-1259 MVPQEPCLFATT
+1259 VPQEPCLFATT
-1271 IYENIAYGQ
+1271 IYENIAYGH
-1280 ESATEAEIIEA
+1280 ESASEAEIIEA
-1291 ATMANA
+1291 ATLANA
-1297 HKFISSLPDGY
+1297 HKFISSMPDGY
-1308 ETFVGERGIQLSGG
+1308 KTFVGERGVQLSGG

-1331 AFLRKAE
+1331 ALVRKAE
-1338 VMLLDEATS
+1338 LMLLDEATS
-1347 ALDAESERSVQEALE
+1347 ALDAESERSVQEALH
-1362 RACAG
+1362 RACSG

-1405 NYPDGIY
+1405 NYPDGCY
-1412 SRMIQL
+1412 ARMIQL
-1418 QRFTHGQV
+1418 QRFTNSQV
-1426 VSMVSGSSSST
+1426 FEMTSGSSSSK
-1437 RQREDQ
+1437 QKEVNERE
-1443 DQGQ
+1443 G

>member
-1 MVVKLR
+1 MQ
-7 CDSKNRASKW
+7 SQE
-17 RESSTSSII
+17 ESQDQ
-26 SCKCGRKKL
+26 
-35 RLCKNKE
+35 
-42 MSKESEEIKTIEQWR
+42 EEIKKKGIEQWK
-57 WSEMQGLELHDSSL
+57 WSEMQGLELISEH
-71 SSDIDLGASFKAN
+71 
-84 HNSID
+84 
-89 NFPSTPTITL
+89 PTP
-99 KTSSTK
+99 
-105 TTTIISNTQLK
+105 ISNQNQNLDPVTEEDTQP
-116 SQNFDKREVFIEE
+116 QNTQQKRVQMESEGQNS
-129 NKQMGSFEKEKKIS
+129 NKDEKEKS
-143 KDFDKREVFV
+143 
-153 EDNKQMGSF
+153 S
-162 EKEKKNSGDGDKE
+162 SAAT
-175 KSGLSLPPVGFK
+175 VGFG
-187 ELFRFADRLDCVLMG
+187 ELFRFADGLDYVLMG
-202 IGTVGAFVHGCS
+202 IGTIGAFVHGCS
-214 LPLFLRFFADLVNSF
+214 LPIFLRFFADLVNSF
-229 GSNANNVD
+229 GSNANNID
-237 KMTQEVLKYAFYFL
+237 KMSQEVLKYALYFL

-264 ISCWMWTGERQST
+264 ISCWMYTGERQST
-277 KMRIKFLEA
+277 KMRIKYLEA
-286 ALNQDIQYFD
+286 ALSQDIQFFD
-296 THLRTSDV
+296 TEVRTSDV
-304 VSAINTDAVMVQDA
+304 VFAINTDAVMVQDA

-366 TTLAKLSGKSQ
+366 TTLAKLSSKSQ
-377 ESLSQAGNI
+377 HALSQAGNI
-386 VEQTIVQIRTVL
+386 AEQTIVQIRTVL

-404 KALKDYTAA
+404 RALQAYSSALK
-413 LRIAQ
+413 ISQ
-418 RIGYKTGFAKGLG
+418 RLGYKTGFSKGFG

-455 HHFTNGGLAIS
+455 HNHTNGGLAIA
-466 TMFAVMIGGIGL
+466 TMFSVMIGGLAL
-478 GQSAPSMAAFAKA
+478 GQSAPSMSAFAKA

-496 KIFQV
+496 KIFRI
-501 IDHKPAVDRN
+501 IDHKPSVDKDD
-511 AESGLELES
+511 ESGVELGS
-520 VTGQV
+520 VSGLV
-525 ELKNVNFSYPSRP
+525 ELKNVSFAYPSRP
-538 DVLVLKNFSITV
+538 DVKILNNFSLSV
-550 PSGKTI
+550 PAGKTI

-583 VMLDGQDIKSLK
+583 VMLDGHDIKRLK
-595 LKWLRQQVGL
+595 LKWLRQQIGL
-605 VSQEPALFATTIKE
+605 VSQEPALFATTIQE
-619 NILLGRPDANLIEIE
+619 NILLGRPDASTVEIE

-639 ANAHSF
+639 SNAH
-645 IIKLPDG
+645 L
-652 YDTQV
+652 V

-728 DLVAVLQQGSV
+728 DLVVVLQQGGV
-739 SEIGTHDELMGKGEN
+739 LEMGTHDELFAKGEN
-754 GMYAKLIRMQEA
+754 GAYAKLIKMQEI
-766 AHETALNNAR
+766 AHETAMINAR

-814 SDFSLSL
+814 SDFSLSIEG
-821 DAGYPNYRHDKLA
+821 GYPSYRHEKLPFKMQA
-834 FREQYSSFLRLAK
+834 SSFWRLAK

-852 WSYAL
+852 WTYAL
-857 IGSIGSVVC
+857 IGSVGSVIC

-886 PDHAYMIREIGKYC
+886 PNHAYMIKEIGKYC

-934 KMIEAVLKNE
+934 KMLAAVLRNE

-960 RLALDANNVR
+960 RLSLDANNVR

-994 FVLQWRLALVLIAV
+994 FVLQWRLALVLVAV
-1008 FPVVVAATVLQKMF
+1008 FPLVVAATVLQKMF
-1022 MKGFSGD
+1022 MQGFSGD
-1029 LEAAHAK
+1029 LEGAHAK
-1036 STQLAGEAV
+1036 ATQLAGEAV
-1045 ANVRTVA
+1045 ANMRTVA
-1052 AFNSETKIVDLFTT
+1052 AFNSEAKIVNLFTIS
-1066 NLQTPLKRC
+1066 LEKPLRRC
-1075 FWKGQIAGTGYGI
+1075 FWKGQIAGIGFGI

-1098 LGLWYA
+1098 IGLWYA
-1104 SWLVKHGIS
+1104 SWLVKH
-1113 DFSKTIRVFMVLMVS
+1113 
-1128 ANGAA
+1128 A

-1145 GRAMRSVFDLLDR
+1145 GRAMKSVFDLLDR
-1158 KTEIE
+1158 RTEIE
-1163 PDDIDS
+1163 PDEVDS
-1169 TPVPDKLRGEV
+1169 IPVPDRLRGEV
-1180 EFKHVDFT
+1180 ELKHVDFS
-1188 YPSRPDVPIFRD
+1188 YPTRPDVLVFRD
-1200 LNLRARAGKT
+1200 LCLRARGGKT
-1210 LALVGPSGSGKS
+1210 LALVGPSGCGKS
-1222 SVISL
+1222 SVIAL
-1227 ILRYYDPSSGR
+1227 IQRFYEPSSGR

-1248 YNLKALRRHIA
+1248 YNLKSLRRHIA
-1259 MVPQEPCLFATT
+1259 VVPQEPCLFATT
-1271 IYENIAYGQ
+1271 IYDNIAYGH
-1280 ESATEAEIIEA
+1280 ESASESDIIEA
-1291 ATMANA
+1291 ATLANA
-1297 HKFISSLPDGY
+1297 HKFISALPDGY
-1308 ETFVGERGIQLSGG
+1308 KTFVGERGVQLSGG
-1322 QKQRIAIAR
+1322 QKQRVAIAR

-1347 ALDAESERSVQEALE
+1347 ALDAESEKCIQEALE
-1362 RACAG
+1362 RVCSG

-1405 NYPDGIY
+1405 NYPDGCY
-1412 SRMIQL
+1412 AKMIQL
-1418 QRFTHGQV
+1418 QRFSHGEAANMA
-1426 VSMVSGSSSST
+1426 SGGLGSSSK
-1437 RQREDQ
+1437 RQID
-1443 DQGQ
+1443 G

>member
-1 MVVKLR
+1 
-7 CDSKNRASKW
+7 
-17 RESSTSSII
+17 
-26 SCKCGRKKL
+26 
-35 RLCKNKE
+35 
-42 MSKESEEIKTIEQWR
+42 MSQDEDPIEQWK
-57 WSEMQGLELHDSSL
+57 WSEMQGLELVSAPPTPSLAPNSSSSPHEQDKQSVAAERRDMGSGSNSNDTS
-71 SSDIDLGASFKAN
+71 SSDK
-84 HNSID
+84 
-89 NFPSTPTITL
+89 
-99 KTSSTK
+99 K
-105 TTTIISNTQLK
+105 
-116 SQNFDKREVFIEE
+116 E
-129 NKQMGSFEKEKKIS
+129 NVGSGGG
-143 KDFDKREVFV
+143 RVA
-153 EDNKQMGSF
+153 
-162 EKEKKNSGDGDKE
+162 GDGGE
-175 KSGLSLPPVGFK
+175 KTGKVTAVGFK
-187 ELFRFADRLDCVLMG
+187 ELFRFADGLDYVLMG
-202 IGTVGAFVHGCS
+202 IGSVGAFVHGCS

-229 GSNANNVD
+229 GSNANDMD
-237 KMTQEVLKYAFYFL
+237 KMTQEVLKYASYFL

-264 ISCWMWTGERQST
+264 ISCWMWTGERQTT

-286 ALNQDIQYFD
+286 ALNQDIEYFD
-296 THLRTSDV
+296 TEVRTSDV
-304 VSAINTDAVMVQDA
+304 VSAINTDAVTVQDA

-323 GNFIHYMATFV
+323 GNFIHYMATLV

-353 VVPLIAVIGGIHA
+353 VVPLIAVIAAIHT
-366 TTLAKLSGKSQ
+366 TTLAKLSAKSQ
-377 ESLSQAGNI
+377 EALSEAGNI
-386 VEQTIVQIRTVL
+386 VEQTVVQIRVVL

-404 KALKDYTAA
+404 KSLQGYSAA
-413 LRIAQ
+413 LRTAQ
-418 RIGYKTGFAKGLG
+418 KLGYKSGVAKGLG
-431 LGATYFTVF
+431 LGGTYFVVF

-455 HHFTNGGLAIS
+455 HNYTNGGLAIS
-466 TMFAVMIGGIGL
+466 TMFAVMIGGLAL
-478 GQSAPSMAAFAKA
+478 GQAAPSMSAFAKA

-496 KIFQV
+496 KIFRI
-501 IDHKPAVDRN
+501 IDHKPAVNRN
-511 AESGLELES
+511 SESGVELDS
-520 VTGQV
+520 VTGLV
-525 ELKNVNFSYPSRP
+525 ELKNVDFSYPSRP
-538 DVLVLKNFSITV
+538 DVRILNNFSLTV
-550 PSGKTI
+550 PAGKTI

-568 VVSLIERFYDPTSGQ
+568 VVSLIERFYDPESGQ
-583 VMLDGQDIKSLK
+583 VLLDGHDIKTLK
-595 LKWLRQQVGL
+595 LRWLRQQIGL
-605 VSQEPALFATTIKE
+605 VSQEPALFATSIRE
-619 NILLGRPDANLIEIE
+619 NILLGRPDADQVEVE

-652 YDTQV
+652 FDTQV

-739 SEIGTHDELMGKGEN
+739 TEIGTHDELFAKGEN
-754 GMYAKLIRMQEA
+754 GVYAKLIRMQEA
-766 AHETALNNAR
+766 AHETAMNNAR
-776 KSSARPSSARNS
+776 KSSAR
-788 VSSPIITRNSS
+788 SSPIIARNSS

-821 DAGYPNYRHDKLA
+821 DGMHPSYRHEKLA
-834 FREQYSSFLRLAK
+834 FKEQASSFWRLAK

-852 WSYAL
+852 LGYAL
-857 IGSIGSVVC
+857 VGSIGSIIC

-880 LSVYYN
+880 MSIYYS
-886 PDHAYMIREIGKYC
+886 PSHAYMIREIAKYC
-900 YLLIGVSSA
+900 YLLIGLSSA

-914 TLQHFFWDVVGENL
+914 TLQHSFWDIVGENL

-934 KMIEAVLKNE
+934 KMLAAVLKNE

-949 QEENESSRIAA
+949 QEDNESARIAA

-970 SAIGDRISVIM
+970 SAIGDRISVIV
-981 QNSALMLV
+981 QNTALLLV

-1022 MKGFSGD
+1022 MQGFSGD

-1036 STQLAGEAV
+1036 GTQLAGEAI
-1045 ANVRTVA
+1045 ANLRTVA
-1052 AFNSETKIVDLFTT
+1052 AFNSESKIIGLFSS
-1066 NLQTPLKRC
+1066 NLEVPLRRC
-1075 FWKGQIAGTGYGI
+1075 FWKGQIAGSGYGI
-1088 AQFLLYASYA
+1088 AQFALYASYA

-1145 GRAMRSVFDLLDR
+1145 GRAMRSVFELLDR

-1163 PDDIDS
+1163 PDEPDS
-1169 TPVPDKLRGEV
+1169 IPAPDRLRGEV
-1180 EFKHVDFT
+1180 ELKHVDFS
-1188 YPSRPDVPIFRD
+1188 YPSRPDIPVFRD
-1200 LNLRARAGKT
+1200 ISLRAKAGKT
-1210 LALVGPSGSGKS
+1210 MALVGPSGSGKS
-1222 SVISL
+1222 SVIAL
-1227 ILRYYDPSSGR
+1227 VQRFYDPSSGR

-1248 YNLKALRRHIA
+1248 YNLKSLRRHIA
-1259 MVPQEPCLFATT
+1259 VVPQEPCLFATT
-1271 IYENIAYGQ
+1271 IYENIAYGHD
-1280 ESATEAEIIEA
+1280 SASEAEIIEA
-1291 ATMANA
+1291 ATLANA
-1297 HKFISSLPDGY
+1297 HKFVSSLPDGY
-1308 ETFVGERGIQLSGG
+1308 KTYVGERGVQLSGG

-1331 AFLRKAE
+1331 ALLRKAE
-1338 VMLLDEATS
+1338 LMLLDEATS
-1347 ALDAESERSVQEALE
+1347 ALDAESERSVQEALD
-1362 RACAG
+1362 RACSG
-1367 KTTIVVAH
+1367 KTTIIVAH

-1380 RNAHVIAVIDDGK
+1380 RNASTIAVIDDGK

-1405 NYPDGIY
+1405 NFPDGIY
-1412 SRMIQL
+1412 ARMIQL
-1418 QRFTHGQV
+1418 QRFTQGQV
-1426 VSMVSGSSSST
+1426 IGMTSGSSSST
-1437 RQREDQ
+1437 RPKDDEEKEA
-1443 DQGQ
+1443 

>member
-1 MVVKLR
+1 
-7 CDSKNRASKW
+7 
-17 RESSTSSII
+17 
-26 SCKCGRKKL
+26 
-35 RLCKNKE
+35 
-42 MSKESEEIKTIEQWR
+42 MSQEAVEIKTTIEQWR
-57 WSEMQGLELHDSSL
+57 WSEMQGLELVSPNTDDFKSHPTASRVSKSSAEGGEARDMDGTEPKNQPQPQPQAQPQAHASGSGEKTEL
-71 SSDIDLGASFKAN
+71 VPSS
-84 HNSID
+84 
-89 NFPSTPTITL
+89 
-99 KTSSTK
+99 
-105 TTTIISNTQLK
+105 
-116 SQNFDKREVFIEE
+116 
-129 NKQMGSFEKEKKIS
+129 
-143 KDFDKREVFV
+143 
-153 EDNKQMGSF
+153 
-162 EKEKKNSGDGDKE
+162 
-175 KSGLSLPPVGFK
+175 GFG
-187 ELFRFADRLDCVLMG
+187 ELFRFADGLDYVLMT
-202 IGTVGAFVHGCS
+202 IGSIGAIVHGSS
-214 LPLFLRFFADLVNSF
+214 LPIFLRFFADLVNSF
-229 GSNANNVD
+229 GSNANNID
-237 KMTQEVLKYAFYFL
+237 KMMQEVLKYAFYFL

-277 KMRIKFLEA
+277 KMRIKYLEA
-286 ALNQDIQYFD
+286 ALNQDIQFFD
-296 THLRTSDV
+296 TEVRTSDV
-304 VSAINTDAVMVQDA
+304 VFAVNTDAVMVQDA

-353 VVPLIAVIGGIHA
+353 VVPLIAVIGGIHTA
-366 TTLAKLSGKSQ
+366 TLAKLSAKSQ
-377 ESLSQAGNI
+377 EALSEAGNI
-386 VEQTIVQIRTVL
+386 AEQTIVQIRVVF
-398 AYVGES
+398 AFVGES
-404 KALKDYTAA
+404 RALQAYSAA
-413 LRIAQ
+413 LRISQ
-418 RIGYKTGFAKGLG
+418 RLGYKSGFSKGMG

-455 HHFTNGGLAIS
+455 HHYTNGGLAIA
-466 TMFAVMIGGIGL
+466 TMFSVMLGGLAL
-478 GQSAPSMAAFAKA
+478 GQSAPSMSAFAKA
-491 RVAAA
+491 KVAAA
-496 KIFQV
+496 KIFRI
-501 IDHKPAVDRN
+501 IDHKPNIERN
-511 AESGLELES
+511 GETGLELES

-525 ELKNVNFSYPSRP
+525 ELKNVDFSYPSRP
-538 DVLVLKNFSITV
+538 EVQILSDFSLNV
-550 PSGKTI
+550 PAGKTI

-583 VMLDGQDIKSLK
+583 VLLDGHDIKTLK
-595 LKWLRQQVGL
+595 LRWLRQQIGL

-619 NILLGRPDANLIEIE
+619 NMLLGRPDATLVEIE

-645 IIKLPDG
+645 IVKLPEG
-652 YDTQV
+652 IDTQV
-657 GERGLQLSGG
+657 GERGFQLSGG

-739 SEIGTHDELMGKGEN
+739 SEIGTHDELIAKGEN
-754 GMYAKLIRMQEA
+754 GVYAKLIRMQET
-766 AHETALNNAR
+766 AHETALSNAR

-788 VSSPIITRNSS
+788 VSSPIIARNSS

-821 DAGYPNYRHDKLA
+821 DASHPNYRLEKLA
-834 FREQYSSFLRLAK
+834 FKEQASSFWRLAK

-852 WSYAL
+852 WVYAL
-857 IGSIGSVVC
+857 FGTIGSVVC
-866 GSLSAFFAYVLSAV
+866 GSISAFFAYVLSAV

-886 PDHAYMIREIGKYC
+886 QDHAYMTKQIGKYC

-909 ALIFN
+909 ALLFN

-934 KMIEAVLKNE
+934 KMLAAVLKNE

-949 QEENESSRIAA
+949 QEENESARIAA

-1022 MKGFSGD
+1022 MQGFSGD
-1029 LEAAHAK
+1029 LEGAHAK
-1036 STQLAGEAV
+1036 ATQLAGEAI

-1052 AFNSETKIVDLFTT
+1052 AFNSEAKIVGLFST
-1066 NLQTPLKRC
+1066 NLQTPLRRC
-1075 FWKGQIAGTGYGI
+1075 FWKGQIAGSGYGI

-1163 PDDIDS
+1163 PDDPDAI
-1169 TPVPDKLRGEV
+1169 PVTDRLRGEV
-1180 EFKHVDFT
+1180 ELKHVDFS
-1188 YPSRPDVPIFRD
+1188 YPSRPDVPVFRD
-1200 LNLRARAGKT
+1200 LCLRARAGKT
-1210 LALVGPSGSGKS
+1210 LALVGPSGCGKS
-1222 SVISL
+1222 SVIAL
-1227 ILRYYDPSSGR
+1227 VQRFYEPTSGR

-1248 YNLKALRRHIA
+1248 YNLKSLRRHIA
-1259 MVPQEPCLFATT
+1259 IVPQEPCLFATT
-1271 IYENIAYGQ
+1271 IYENIAYGH

-1291 ATMANA
+1291 ATLANA
-1297 HKFISSLPDGY
+1297 HKFVSALPDGY
-1308 ETFVGERGIQLSGG
+1308 KTFVGERGVQLSGG

-1338 VMLLDEATS
+1338 LMLLDEATS
-1347 ALDAESERSVQEALE
+1347 ALDAESERCIQEALE
-1362 RACAG
+1362 RACSG

-1380 RNAHVIAVIDDGK
+1380 RNAHTIAVIDDGK

-1405 NYPDGIY
+1405 NYPDGCY
-1412 SRMIQL
+1412 ARMIQL
-1418 QRFTHGQV
+1418 QRFTHGQAV
-1426 VSMVSGSSSST
+1426 GMASGSSSST
-1437 RQREDQ
+1437 RPRDEEERE
-1443 DQGQ
+1443 G

>member
-1 MVVKLR
+1 MFCFYKVGNFAMSQ
-7 CDSKNRASKW
+7 DSQ
-17 RESSTSSII
+17 
-26 SCKCGRKKL
+26 
-35 RLCKNKE
+35 
-42 MSKESEEIKTIEQWR
+42 EIKPIEQWR
-57 WSEMQGLELHDSSL
+57 WSEMQGLELVSSQTQ
-71 SSDIDLGASFKAN
+71 GFK
-84 HNSID
+84 SELITSP
-89 NFPSTPTITL
+89 PST
-99 KTSSTK
+99 
-105 TTTIISNTQLK
+105 TTTLQTNTDSKLVVVAAAAAQDDSVVERPEMETSQVKKDGGSDGEKPGADPIS
-116 SQNFDKREVFIEE
+116 
-129 NKQMGSFEKEKKIS
+129 
-143 KDFDKREVFV
+143 
-153 EDNKQMGSF
+153 
-162 EKEKKNSGDGDKE
+162 SGC
-175 KSGLSLPPVGFK
+175 F
-187 ELFRFADRLDCVLMG
+187 ELFRFADGLDYVLMA
-202 IGTVGAFVHGCS
+202 IGSVGAIVHGCS
-214 LPLFLRFFADLVNSF
+214 LPIFLRFFADLVNSF
-229 GSNANNVD
+229 GANANNMD
-237 KMTQEVLKYAFYFL
+237 KMMQEVLKFAFYFL

-277 KMRIKFLEA
+277 KMRIKYLES

-296 THLRTSDV
+296 TEVRTSDV
-304 VSAINTDAVMVQDA
+304 VFAINSDTVMVQDA

-323 GNFIHYMATFV
+323 GNFLHYMATFV

-353 VVPLIAVIGGIHA
+353 VVPLIAVIGAVHT
-366 TTLAKLSGKSQ
+366 TTLSKLSSKSQ
-377 ESLSQAGNI
+377 EALSQAGNI
-386 VEQTIVQIRTVL
+386 AEQTILQIRIVM
-398 AYVGES
+398 AFVGES
-404 KALKDYTAA
+404 RAIQAYSSALKV
-413 LRIAQ
+413 AQ
-418 RIGYKTGFAKGLG
+418 KIGYKTGFAKGMG

-455 HHFTNGGLAIS
+455 HNYTNGGLAIA
-466 TMFAVMIGGIGL
+466 TMFSVMIGGL
-478 GQSAPSMAAFAKA
+478 ALAQAAPSMAAFAKA
-491 RVAAA
+491 KVAAA
-496 KIFQV
+496 KIFRI
-501 IDHKPAVDRN
+501 IDHKPGIDRN
-511 AESGLELES
+511 IESGLELE
-520 VTGQV
+520 VITGQV
-525 ELKNVNFSYPSRP
+525 ELKDVDFSYPSRP
-538 DVLVLKNFSITV
+538 DVKILNNFSLSV
-550 PSGKTI
+550 PAGKTI

-568 VVSLIERFYDPTSGQ
+568 VVSLIERFYDPTSGL
-583 VMLDGQDIKSLK
+583 VELDGHDIKTLK
-595 LKWLRQQVGL
+595 LRWLRQQIGL

-619 NILLGRPDANLIEIE
+619 NILLGRPDATQVEIE

-639 ANAHSF
+639 SNAHSF
-645 IIKLPDG
+645 IIKLPEG

-739 SEIGTHDELMGKGEN
+739 TELGSHDELIARGDN
-754 GMYAKLIRMQEA
+754 GVYAKLIRMQET

-788 VSSPIITRNSS
+788 VSSPIIARNSS

-821 DAGYPNYRHDKLA
+821 DASHPNYRLEKLPFKESA
-834 FREQYSSFLRLAK
+834 SSFWRLVK

-852 WSYAL
+852 WAYAL
-857 IGSIGSVVC
+857 VGSIGSVVC
-866 GSLSAFFAYVLSAV
+866 GSISAFFAYVLSAV
-880 LSVYYN
+880 LSVYYSQ
-886 PDHAYMIREIGKYC
+886 DHVYMTREIGKYC

-934 KMIEAVLKNE
+934 KLLEAVLKNE
-944 MAWFD
+944 IAWFD
-949 QEENESSRIAA
+949 QEENESARIAA

-994 FVLQWRLALVLIAV
+994 FVLQWRLALVLVAV

-1022 MKGFSGD
+1022 MQGFSGD

-1036 STQLAGEAV
+1036 ATQLAGEAI
-1045 ANVRTVA
+1045 ANIRTVA
-1052 AFNSETKIVDLFTT
+1052 AFNSESKIVGLFSL
-1066 NLQTPLKRC
+1066 NLETPLRRC
-1075 FWKGQIAGTGYGI
+1075 FWKGQIAGSGYGI
-1088 AQFLLYASYA
+1088 AQFSLYASYA

-1145 GRAMRSVFDLLDR
+1145 GRAMRSVFELLDR
-1158 KTEIE
+1158 KSEIE
-1163 PDDIDS
+1163 PDDQDA
-1169 TPVPDKLRGEV
+1169 TPIPDRLRGEV
-1180 EFKHVDFT
+1180 EFKHVDFS
-1188 YPSRPDVPIFRD
+1188 YPSRPDSQIFRD
-1200 LNLRARAGKT
+1200 LSLRARAGKT
-1210 LALVGPSGSGKS
+1210 LALVGPSGCGKS
-1222 SVISL
+1222 SVIAL
-1227 ILRYYDPSSGR
+1227 VQRFYEPSSGR

-1248 YNLKALRRHIA
+1248 YNLKSLRQHMA
-1259 MVPQEPCLFATT
+1259 MVPQEPCLFAAT
-1271 IYENIAYGQ
+1271 IYENIAYGH

-1291 ATMANA
+1291 ATLANA
-1297 HKFISSLPDGY
+1297 HKFISSLPEGY
-1308 ETFVGERGIQLSGG
+1308 KTFVGERGIQLSGG

-1331 AFLRKAE
+1331 ALIKKAE
-1338 VMLLDEATS
+1338 LMLLDEATS
-1347 ALDAESERSVQEALE
+1347 ALDAESERCVQEALE
-1362 RACAG
+1362 RACS
-1367 KTTIVVAH
+1367 KRTTIIVAH

-1405 NYPDGIY
+1405 NYPDGCY
-1412 SRMIQL
+1412 ARMIQL

-1426 VSMVSGSSSST
+1426 VGMASGSGSGSGSST
-1437 RQREDQ
+1437 KPKED
-1443 DQGQ
+1443 DEGES

>member
-1 MVVKLR
+1 MSQEE
-7 CDSKNRASKW
+7 SK
-17 RESSTSSII
+17 
-26 SCKCGRKKL
+26 
-35 RLCKNKE
+35 
-42 MSKESEEIKTIEQWR
+42 EIKTIEQWR
-57 WSEMQGLELHDSSL
+57 WSEMHGLVLSGSSNNNTL
-71 SSDIDLGASFKAN
+71 
-84 HNSID
+84 NS
-89 NFPSTPTITL
+89 NPPTL
-99 KTSSTK
+99 LQEFQPSSTSK
-105 TTTIISNTQLK
+105 MEATDGNGNSNAKKDASSSSSGST
-116 SQNFDKREVFIEE
+116 DKP
-129 NKQMGSFEKEKKIS
+129 KE
-143 KDFDKREVFV
+143 
-153 EDNKQMGSF
+153 GP
-162 EKEKKNSGDGDKE
+162 
-175 KSGLSLPPVGFK
+175 PPVAFK
-187 ELFRFADRLDCVLMG
+187 ELFRFADKLDCILMG
-202 IGTVGAFVHGCS
+202 IGSLGAFVHGCA

-229 GSNANNVD
+229 GSYSNNPD
-237 KMTQEVLKYAFYFL
+237 KMMQEVLKYAYYFL

-264 ISCWMWTGERQST
+264 IACWMWTGERQST
-277 KMRIKFLEA
+277 KMRIKYLEA
-286 ALNQDIQYFD
+286 ALSQDIQYFD
-296 THLRTSDV
+296 TQVRTSDIV
-304 VSAINTDAVMVQDA
+304 FAINTDAALVQDA

-323 GNFIHYMATFV
+323 GSFIHYLATFV
-334 SGFVVGF
+334 TGFVVGF

-353 VVPLIAVIGGIHA
+353 VVPLIAVIGGIHT
-366 TTLAKLSGKSQ
+366 TTLAKLSSKSQ
-377 ESLSQAGNI
+377 GAMSQAGNI
-386 VEQTIVQIRTVL
+386 VEQTIVQIRVVF
-398 AYVGES
+398 AFVGES
-404 KALKDYTAA
+404 KALQTYSAA
-413 LRIAQ
+413 LKIAQ
-418 RIGYKTGFAKGLG
+418 KLGYKSGLAKGLG
-431 LGATYFTVF
+431 LGGTYFIVF

-455 HHFTNGGLAIS
+455 HHLTNGGLAIA

-478 GQSAPSMAAFAKA
+478 GQSAPSMSAFAKA
-491 RVAAA
+491 KAAAA
-496 KIFQV
+496 KIFMV
-501 IDHKPAVDRN
+501 IDHKPSIDRIK
-511 AESGLELES
+511 ESGIELES
-520 VTGQV
+520 VTGQI
-525 ELKNVNFSYPSRP
+525 ELKNVEFAYPSRA
-538 DVLVLKNFSITV
+538 DVKILNNFSLSV

-568 VVSLIERFYDPTSGQ
+568 VVSLIERFYDPTEGQ
-583 VMLDGQDIKSLK
+583 VFLDGHDIKTLK
-595 LKWLRQQVGL
+595 LRWLRQQIGL
-605 VSQEPALFATTIKE
+605 VSQEPALFATSIKE
-619 NILLGRPDANLIEIE
+619 NILLGRPDASMVEVE

-652 YDTQV
+652 FETQV

-754 GMYAKLIRMQEA
+754 SVYAKLIRMQET
-766 AHETALNNAR
+766 AHETAMHNAR

-788 VSSPIITRNSS
+788 VSSPIIARNSS

-814 SDFSLSL
+814 SDFSLSI
-821 DAGYPNYRHDKLA
+821 DATHGSYRPEKLA
-834 FREQYSSFLRLAK
+834 FKEQANSFWRLAK
-847 MNSPE
+847 MNAPE
-852 WSYAL
+852 WPYAL
-857 IGSIGSVVC
+857 VGSVGSVIC

-886 PDHAYMIREIGKYC
+886 PDHAFMIREIAKYC
-900 YLLIGVSSA
+900 YLLIGLSSA

-934 KMIEAVLKNE
+934 KMMAAVIKNE

-949 QEENESSRIAA
+949 QEENESARIAA
-960 RLALDANNVR
+960 RLSLDANNVR

-994 FVLQWRLALVLIAV
+994 FILQWRLALVLIAV

-1022 MKGFSGD
+1022 LKGFSGD

-1036 STQLAGEAV
+1036 ATQLAGEAV
-1045 ANVRTVA
+1045 SNVRTVA
-1052 AFNSETKIVDLFTT
+1052 AFNSETKIVGLFTR
-1066 NLQTPLKRC
+1066 NLEIPLRRC
-1075 FWKGQIAGTGYGI
+1075 FWKGQIAGSGYGI
-1088 AQFLLYASYA
+1088 AQFALYASYA

-1145 GRAMRSVFDLLDR
+1145 GRAMKSVFELLDR

-1163 PDDIDS
+1163 PDEQDA
-1169 TPVPDKLRGEV
+1169 TLVPERLRGEV
-1180 EFKHVDFT
+1180 ELKHVDFS
-1188 YPSRPDVPIFRD
+1188 YPTRPDISVFQDI
-1200 LNLRARAGKT
+1200 NLRARAGKT
-1210 LALVGPSGSGKS
+1210 LALVGPSGCGKS

-1227 ILRYYDPSSGR
+1227 VLRFYDPSSGR

-1248 YNLKALRRHIA
+1248 YNLKSLRQHMAL
-1259 MVPQEPCLFATT
+1259 VPQEPCLFATT
-1271 IYENIAYGQ
+1271 IYENIKYGN
-1280 ESATEAEIIEA
+1280 ENATETEIIEA
-1291 ATMANA
+1291 ATLANA
-1297 HKFISSLPDGY
+1297 HKFISAMPEGY
-1308 ETFVGERGIQLSGG
+1308 KTQVGERGVQLSGG
-1322 QKQRIAIAR
+1322 QKQRIALAR
-1331 AFLRKAE
+1331 AFVKKAE
-1338 VMLLDEATS
+1338 IMLLDEATS
-1347 ALDAESERSVQEALE
+1347 ALDAESERSVQDALD
-1362 RACAG
+1362 RACSG

-1405 NYPDGIY
+1405 NYPDGCY
-1412 SRMIQL
+1412 ARMIQL
-1418 QRFTHGQV
+1418 QRFSHGQAIG
-1426 VSMVSGSSSST
+1426 MASGSTSST
-1437 RQREDQ
+1437 RPREDE
-1443 DQGQ
+1443 GREN

>member
-1 MVVKLR
+1 M
-7 CDSKNRASKW
+7 SQ
-17 RESSTSSII
+17 ESDQ
-26 SCKCGRKKL
+26 KK
-35 RLCKNKE
+35 E
-42 MSKESEEIKTIEQWR
+42 EEDEIKSLEQWR
-57 WSEMQGLELHDSSL
+57 WSEMQGLELLPDNNNNSRNPETELRRNSPEM
-71 SSDIDLGASFKAN
+71 DNDGGA
-84 HNSID
+84 
-89 NFPSTPTITL
+89 PPP
-99 KTSSTK
+99 
-105 TTTIISNTQLK
+105 
-116 SQNFDKREVFIEE
+116 
-129 NKQMGSFEKEKKIS
+129 
-143 KDFDKREVFV
+143 
-153 EDNKQMGSF
+153 
-162 EKEKKNSGDGDKE
+162 
-175 KSGLSLPPVGFK
+175 LPPPPTLVEEPKKAEIRGVAFK
-187 ELFRFADRLDCVLMG
+187 ELFRFADGLDYVLMG
-202 IGTVGAFVHGCS
+202 IGSVGAFVHGCS

-237 KMTQEVLKYAFYFL
+237 KMMEEVLKYALYFL

-264 ISCWMWTGERQST
+264 ISCWMWSGERQTT
-277 KMRIKFLEA
+277 KMRIKYLEA
-286 ALNQDIQYFD
+286 ALNQDIQFFD
-296 THLRTSDV
+296 TEVRTSDV

-334 SGFVVGF
+334 SGFIVGF

-353 VVPLIAVIGGIHA
+353 VVPLIAVIGGIHT
-366 TTLAKLSGKSQ
+366 TTLSKLSNKSQ

-386 VEQTIVQIRTVL
+386 VEQTVVQIRVVM
-398 AYVGES
+398 AFVGES
-404 KALKDYTAA
+404 RASQAYSSALK
-413 LRIAQ
+413 IAQ
-418 RIGYKTGFAKGLG
+418 KLGYKTGLAKGMG
-431 LGATYFTVF
+431 LGATYFVVF

-455 HHFTNGGLAIS
+455 HHLTNGGLAIA
-466 TMFAVMIGGIGL
+466 TMFAVMIGGLAL

-491 RVAAA
+491 KVAAA
-496 KIFQV
+496 KIFRI
-501 IDHKPAVDRN
+501 IDHKPTIERN
-511 AESGLELES
+511 SESGVELDS
-520 VTGQV
+520 VTGLV
-525 ELKNVNFSYPSRP
+525 ELKNVDFSYPSRP
-538 DVLVLKNFSITV
+538 DVKILNNFCLSV
-550 PSGKTI
+550 PAGKTI

-568 VVSLIERFYDPTSGQ
+568 VVSLIERFYDPNSGQ
-583 VMLDGQDIKSLK
+583 VLLDGQDLKTLK
-595 LKWLRQQVGL
+595 LRWLRQQIGL
-605 VSQEPALFATTIKE
+605 VSQEPALFATSIKE
-619 NILLGRPDANLIEIE
+619 NILLGRPDADQVEIE

-652 YDTQV
+652 FDTQV

-705 LDRFMIGRTTLVI
+705 LDRFMIGRTTLII

-739 SEIGTHDELMGKGEN
+739 SEIGTHDELFSKGEN
-754 GMYAKLIRMQEA
+754 GVYAKLIKMQEA
-766 AHETALNNAR
+766 AHETAMSNAR

-788 VSSPIITRNSS
+788 VSSPIMTRNSS

-814 SDFSLSL
+814 SDFSLSI
-821 DAGYPNYRHDKLA
+821 DASSYPNYRNEKLA
-834 FREQYSSFLRLAK
+834 FKDQANSFWRLAK

-852 WSYAL
+852 WKYAL
-857 IGSIGSVVC
+857 LGSVGSVIC

-880 LSVYYN
+880 LSIYYN
-886 PDHAYMIREIGKYC
+886 PDHEYMIKQIDKYC
-900 YLLIGVSSA
+900 YLLIGLSSA
-909 ALIFN
+909 ALVFN
-914 TLQHFFWDVVGENL
+914 TLQHSFWDIVGENL

-934 KMIEAVLKNE
+934 KMLSAVLKNE

-949 QEENESSRIAA
+949 QEENESARIAA

-970 SAIGDRISVIM
+970 SAIGDRISIIV
-981 QNSALMLV
+981 QNTALMLV

-994 FVLQWRLALVLIAV
+994 FVLQWRLALVLVAV

-1022 MKGFSGD
+1022 MTGFSGD

-1036 STQLAGEAV
+1036 GTQLAGEAI

-1052 AFNSETKIVDLFTT
+1052 AFNSEAKIVRLYTA
-1066 NLQTPLKRC
+1066 NLEPPLKRC
-1075 FWKGQIAGTGYGI
+1075 FWKGQIAGSGYGV
-1088 AQFLLYASYA
+1088 AQFCLYASYA

-1145 GRAMRSVFDLLDR
+1145 GQAMRSVFELLDR

-1163 PDDIDS
+1163 PDDPDT
-1169 TPVPDKLRGEV
+1169 TPVPDRLRGEV
-1180 EFKHVDFT
+1180 ELKHIDFS
-1188 YPSRPDVPIFRD
+1188 YPSRPDIQIFRD
-1200 LNLRARAGKT
+1200 LSLRARAGKT
-1210 LALVGPSGSGKS
+1210 LALVGPSGCGKS

-1227 ILRYYDPSSGR
+1227 IQRFYEPSSGR

-1248 YNLKALRRHIA
+1248 YNLKAIRKHIA
-1259 MVPQEPCLFATT
+1259 IVPQEPCLFGTT
-1271 IYENIAYGQ
+1271 IYENIAYGH
-1280 ESATEAEIIEA
+1280 ECATEAEIIQA
-1291 ATMANA
+1291 ATLASA
-1297 HKFISSLPDGY
+1297 HKFISALPEGY
-1308 ETFVGERGIQLSGG
+1308 KTYVGERGVQLSGG

-1331 AFLRKAE
+1331 ALVRKAE
-1338 VMLLDEATS
+1338 IMLLDEATS
-1347 ALDAESERSVQEALE
+1347 ALDAESERSVQEALDQ
-1362 RACAG
+1362 ACSG
-1367 KTTIVVAH
+1367 RTSIVVAH

-1405 NYPDGIY
+1405 NHPDGIY
-1412 SRMIQL
+1412 ARMIQL
-1418 QRFTHGQV
+1418 QRFTHTQV
-1426 VSMVSGSSSST
+1426 IGMTSGSSS
-1437 RQREDQ
+1437 RVKED
-1443 DQGQ
+1443 DA

>member
-1 MVVKLR
+1 
-7 CDSKNRASKW
+7 
-17 RESSTSSII
+17 
-26 SCKCGRKKL
+26 
-35 RLCKNKE
+35 
-42 MSKESEEIKTIEQWR
+42 
-57 WSEMQGLELHDSSL
+57 MQGLELVSAPPTPSLAPNSS
-71 SSDIDLGASFKAN
+71 SSPHEQDKQSVAAERRDMGSGS
-84 HNSID
+84 NSND
-89 NFPSTPTITL
+89 
-99 KTSSTK
+99 TSSNGGEK
-105 TTTIISNTQLK
+105 TGKVTA
-116 SQNFDKREVFIEE
+116 
-129 NKQMGSFEKEKKIS
+129 
-143 KDFDKREVFV
+143 
-153 EDNKQMGSF
+153 
-162 EKEKKNSGDGDKE
+162 
-175 KSGLSLPPVGFK
+175 VGFK
-187 ELFRFADRLDCVLMG
+187 ELFRFADGLDYVLMG
-202 IGTVGAFVHGCS
+202 IGSVGAFVHGCS

-229 GSNANNVD
+229 GSNANDMD
-237 KMTQEVLKYAFYFL
+237 KMTQEVLKYASYFL

-264 ISCWMWTGERQST
+264 ISCWMWTGERQTT

-286 ALNQDIQYFD
+286 ALNQDIEYFD
-296 THLRTSDV
+296 TEVRTSDV
-304 VSAINTDAVMVQDA
+304 VSAINTDAVTVQDA

-323 GNFIHYMATFV
+323 GNFIHYMATLV

-353 VVPLIAVIGGIHA
+353 VVPLIAVIAAIHT
-366 TTLAKLSGKSQ
+366 TTLAKLSAKSQ
-377 ESLSQAGNI
+377 EALSEAGNI
-386 VEQTIVQIRTVL
+386 VEQTVVQIRVVL

-404 KALKDYTAA
+404 KSLQGYSAA
-413 LRIAQ
+413 LRTAQ
-418 RIGYKTGFAKGLG
+418 KLGYKSGVAKGLG
-431 LGATYFTVF
+431 LGGTYFVVF

-455 HHFTNGGLAIS
+455 HNYTNGGLAIS
-466 TMFAVMIGGIGL
+466 TMFAVMIGGLAL
-478 GQSAPSMAAFAKA
+478 GQAAPSMSAFAKA

-496 KIFQV
+496 KIFRI
-501 IDHKPAVDRN
+501 IDHKPAVNRN
-511 AESGLELES
+511 SESGVELDS
-520 VTGQV
+520 VTGLV
-525 ELKNVNFSYPSRP
+525 ELKNVDFSYPSRP
-538 DVLVLKNFSITV
+538 DVRILNNFSLTV
-550 PSGKTI
+550 PAGKTI

-568 VVSLIERFYDPTSGQ
+568 VVSLIERFYDPESGQ
-583 VMLDGQDIKSLK
+583 VLLDGHDIKTLK
-595 LKWLRQQVGL
+595 LRWLRQQIGL
-605 VSQEPALFATTIKE
+605 VSQEPALFATSIRE
-619 NILLGRPDANLIEIE
+619 NILLGRPDADQVEVE

-652 YDTQV
+652 FDTQV

-739 SEIGTHDELMGKGEN
+739 TEIGTHDELFAKGEN
-754 GMYAKLIRMQEA
+754 GVYAKLIRMQEA
-766 AHETALNNAR
+766 AHETAMNNAR

-788 VSSPIITRNSS
+788 VSSPIIARNSS

-821 DAGYPNYRHDKLA
+821 DGMHPSYRHEKLA
-834 FREQYSSFLRLAK
+834 FKEQASSFWRLAK

-852 WSYAL
+852 LGYAL
-857 IGSIGSVVC
+857 VGSIGSIIC

-880 LSVYYN
+880 MSIYYS
-886 PDHAYMIREIGKYC
+886 PSHAYMIREIAKYC
-900 YLLIGVSSA
+900 YLLIGLSSA

-914 TLQHFFWDVVGENL
+914 TLQHSFWDIVGENL

-934 KMIEAVLKNE
+934 KMLAAVLKNE

-949 QEENESSRIAA
+949 QEDNESARIAA

-970 SAIGDRISVIM
+970 SAIGDRISVIV
-981 QNSALMLV
+981 QNTALLLV

-1022 MKGFSGD
+1022 MQGFSGD

-1036 STQLAGEAV
+1036 GTQLAGEAI
-1045 ANVRTVA
+1045 ANLRTVA
-1052 AFNSETKIVDLFTT
+1052 AFNSESKIIGLFSS
-1066 NLQTPLKRC
+1066 NLEVPLRRC
-1075 FWKGQIAGTGYGI
+1075 FWKGQIAGSGYGI
-1088 AQFLLYASYA
+1088 AQFALYASYA

-1145 GRAMRSVFDLLDR
+1145 GRAMRSVFELLDR

-1163 PDDIDS
+1163 PDEPDS
-1169 TPVPDKLRGEV
+1169 IPAPDRLRGEV
-1180 EFKHVDFT
+1180 ELKHVDFS
-1188 YPSRPDVPIFRD
+1188 YPSRPDIPVFRD
-1200 LNLRARAGKT
+1200 ISLRAKAGKT
-1210 LALVGPSGSGKS
+1210 MALVGPSGSGKS
-1222 SVISL
+1222 SVIAL
-1227 ILRYYDPSSGR
+1227 VQRFYDPSSGR

-1248 YNLKALRRHIA
+1248 YNLKSLRRHIA
-1259 MVPQEPCLFATT
+1259 VVPQEPCLFATT
-1271 IYENIAYGQ
+1271 IYENIAYGHD
-1280 ESATEAEIIEA
+1280 SASEAEIIEA
-1291 ATMANA
+1291 ATLANA
-1297 HKFISSLPDGY
+1297 HKFVSSLPDGY
-1308 ETFVGERGIQLSGG
+1308 KTYVGERGVQLSGG

-1331 AFLRKAE
+1331 ALLRKAE
-1338 VMLLDEATS
+1338 LMLLDEATS
-1347 ALDAESERSVQEALE
+1347 ALDAESERSVQEALD
-1362 RACAG
+1362 RACSG
-1367 KTTIVVAH
+1367 KTTIIVAH

-1380 RNAHVIAVIDDGK
+1380 RNASTIAVIDDGK

-1405 NYPDGIY
+1405 NFPDGIY
-1412 SRMIQL
+1412 ARMIQL
-1418 QRFTHGQV
+1418 QRFTQGQV
-1426 VSMVSGSSSST
+1426 IGMTSGSSSST
-1437 RQREDQ
+1437 RPKDDEEKEA
-1443 DQGQ
+1443 

>member
-1 MVVKLR
+1 
-7 CDSKNRASKW
+7 
-17 RESSTSSII
+17 
-26 SCKCGRKKL
+26 
-35 RLCKNKE
+35 
-42 MSKESEEIKTIEQWR
+42 MSQDSEEIKTIEQWK
-57 WSEMQGLELHDSSL
+57 WSEMQGVELVVSQDNNHTTNTPS
-71 SSDIDLGASFKAN
+71 IKAKQNSNTPTTTN
-84 HNSID
+84 HQETKMEVVKNEKGD
-89 NFPSTPTITL
+89 GEKPSTPL
-99 KTSSTK
+99 PA
-105 TTTIISNTQLK
+105 
-116 SQNFDKREVFIEE
+116 V
-129 NKQMGSFEKEKKIS
+129 SF
-143 KDFDKREVFV
+143 
-153 EDNKQMGSF
+153 N
-162 EKEKKNSGDGDKE
+162 
-175 KSGLSLPPVGFK
+175 
-187 ELFRFADRLDCVLMG
+187 ELLRFADSLDYVLMA
-202 IGTVGAFVHGCS
+202 IGSLGAFVHGCS

-229 GSNANNVD
+229 GSYANDVD

-264 ISCWMWTGERQST
+264 ISCWMWTGERQTT
-277 KMRIKFLEA
+277 KMRISYLES

-296 THLRTSDV
+296 TEVRTSDV
-304 VSAINTDAVMVQDA
+304 VSAINTDAVVVQDA

-323 GNFIHYMATFV
+323 GNFIHYMATFL

-353 VVPLIAVIGGIHA
+353 VVPLIAVIGAIY
-366 TTLAKLSGKSQ
+366 TMTSAKLSSKSQ
-377 ESLSQAGNI
+377 EALSKAGNI
-386 VEQTIVQIRTVL
+386 VEQTVVQIRTVL
-398 AYVGES
+398 AFVGES
-404 KALKDYTAA
+404 KALQEYSAA
-413 LRIAQ
+413 LRVSQ
-418 RIGYKTGFAKGLG
+418 KIGYMSGFSKGLG

-455 HHFTNGGLAIS
+455 HHFTNGGLAIA
-466 TMFAVMIGGIGL
+466 TMFAVMIGGLAL
-478 GQSAPSMAAFAKA
+478 GQSAPSMTAFAKA

-496 KIFQV
+496 KIFRI
-501 IDHKPAVDRN
+501 IDHKPSVDKN
-511 AESGLELES
+511 AQTGLELDTVS
-520 VTGQV
+520 GQL
-525 ELKNVNFSYPSRP
+525 ELKNVDFSYPSRP
-538 DVLVLKNFSITV
+538 EIKILNNFNLIV
-550 PSGKTI
+550 PAGKTI

-583 VMLDGQDIKSLK
+583 LLLDGNDIKTLK
-595 LKWLRQQVGL
+595 LKWLRQQIGL

-619 NILLGRPDANLIEIE
+619 NILLGRPDATQIEID

-652 YDTQV
+652 FDTQV

-739 SEIGTHDELMGKGEN
+739 SEIGSHDELMIKGEN
-754 GMYAKLIRMQEA
+754 GMYAKLIKMQEA
-766 AHETALNNAR
+766 AHETALSNAR

-821 DAGYPNYRHDKLA
+821 DAAYSNYRHEKLA
-834 FREQYSSFLRLAK
+834 FKDQASSFGRLAK

-852 WSYAL
+852 WTYAL
-857 IGSIGSVVC
+857 IGSIGSVIC

-880 LSVYYN
+880 LSVYYS
-886 PDHAYMIREIGKYC
+886 PDHAYMSKQIAKYC

-914 TLQHFFWDVVGENL
+914 TLQHYYWDVVGENL

-934 KMIEAVLKNE
+934 KMLAAVLKME

-949 QEENESSRIAA
+949 QEENDSSRIAA
-960 RLALDANNVR
+960 RLSLDANNVR

-994 FVLQWRLALVLIAV
+994 FVLQWRLALVLIGV

-1036 STQLAGEAV
+1036 ATQLAGEAV

-1052 AFNSETKIVDLFTT
+1052 AFNSETKIVNLFDSS
-1066 NLQTPLKRC
+1066 LQTPLRRC
-1075 FWKGQIAGTGYGI
+1075 FWKGQIAGSGYGI

-1145 GRAMRSVFDLLDR
+1145 GRAMRSVFELLDR
-1158 KTEIE
+1158 KTEVE
-1163 PDDIDS
+1163 PDDPDA
-1169 TPVPDKLRGEV
+1169 TAVPDRLRGEV
-1180 EFKHVDFT
+1180 EFKHVDFS
-1188 YPSRPDVPIFRD
+1188 YPTRPDVSIFRD

-1210 LALVGPSGSGKS
+1210 LALVGPSGCGKS
-1222 SVISL
+1222 SVIAL
-1227 ILRYYDPSSGR
+1227 IERFYEPSSGR
-1238 VMIDGKDIRK
+1238 VIIDGKDIRK
-1248 YNLKALRRHIA
+1248 YNLKSLRRHIA
-1259 MVPQEPCLFATT
+1259 VVPQEPCLFATT
-1271 IYENIAYGQ
+1271 IYENIAYGH
-1280 ESATEAEIIEA
+1280 ESATEAEITEA
-1291 ATMANA
+1291 ATLANA
-1297 HKFISSLPDGY
+1297 HKFISALPDGY
-1308 ETFVGERGIQLSGG
+1308 KTFVGERGVQLSGG

-1338 VMLLDEATS
+1338 LMLLDEATS
-1347 ALDAESERSVQEALE
+1347 ALDAESERCVQEAFD

-1380 RNAHVIAVIDDGK
+1380 RNAHMIAVIDDGK

-1405 NYPDGIY
+1405 NYSDGIY
-1412 SRMIQL
+1412 ARMIQL
-1418 QRFTHGQV
+1418 QRFTHGEAV
-1426 VSMVSGSSSST
+1426 NMVTGSTSSARSK
-1437 RQREDQ
+1437 EDQ
-1443 DQGQ
+1443 D

>member
-1 MVVKLR
+1 
-7 CDSKNRASKW
+7 
-17 RESSTSSII
+17 
-26 SCKCGRKKL
+26 
-35 RLCKNKE
+35 
-42 MSKESEEIKTIEQWR
+42 MSQDALEIKTIEQWK
-57 WSEMQGLELHDSSL
+57 WSEMQGLELVSAQSDSPFK
-71 SSDIDLGASFKAN
+71 SSN
-84 HNSID
+84 
-89 NFPSTPTITL
+89 PSPTTP
-99 KTSSTK
+99 SQPPPP
-105 TTTIISNTQLK
+105 TTTTAKDTEEVNG
-116 SQNFDKREVFIEE
+116 FEERELGRERREMEVIEPKKDSASAE
-129 NKQMGSFEKEKKIS
+129 KPGSS
-143 KDFDKREVFV
+143 PP
-153 EDNKQMGSF
+153 S
-162 EKEKKNSGDGDKE
+162 SGFG
-175 KSGLSLPPVGFK
+175 
-187 ELFRFADRLDCVLMG
+187 ELFRFADGLDYVLMT
-202 IGTVGAFVHGCS
+202 IGTVGAIVHGSS

-229 GSNANNVD
+229 GSNANNMD
-237 KMTQEVLKYAFYFL
+237 KMTQEVIKYALYFL

-277 KMRIKFLEA
+277 KMRIKYLEA
-286 ALNQDIQYFD
+286 ALNQDIPYFD
-296 THLRTSDV
+296 TEVRTSDV
-304 VSAINTDAVMVQDA
+304 VFAINTDAVLVQDA

-323 GNFIHYMATFV
+323 GNFLHYMGTFV

-341 TAVWQLALVTLA
+341 TAVWQLALVTIA
-353 VVPLIAVIGGIHA
+353 VVPLIAVIGAIH
-366 TTLAKLSGKSQ
+366 TITLAKLSSKSQ
-377 ESLSQAGNI
+377 EALSQAGNI
-386 VEQTIVQIRTVL
+386 VEQVLLIQPKLQTIVQIRTVL
-398 AYVGES
+398 AFVGES
-404 KALKDYTAA
+404 RALQAYSSALKISQK
-413 LRIAQ
+413 L
-418 RIGYKTGFAKGLG
+418 GYKSGFAKGMG

-455 HHFTNGGLAIS
+455 HHFTNGGLAIA
-466 TMFAVMIGGIGL
+466 TMFAVMLGGLAL
-478 GQSAPSMAAFAKA
+478 GQSAPSMTAFAKA

-496 KIFQV
+496 RIFRI
-501 IDHKPAVDRN
+501 IDHKPSVERN
-511 AESGLELES
+511 SESGLELDS

-525 ELKNVNFSYPSRP
+525 DLKNVEFSYPSRAEVP
-538 DVLVLKNFSITV
+538 ILRNFSLTV
-550 PSGKTI
+550 PAGKTI

-583 VMLDGQDIKSLK
+583 VVLDGHDIKTLK
-595 LKWLRQQVGL
+595 LRWLRQQIGL
-605 VSQEPALFATTIKE
+605 VSQEPALFATSIKE
-619 NILLGRPDANLIEIE
+619 NILLGRPDASLVEIE

-652 YDTQV
+652 FDTQV

-739 SEIGTHDELMGKGEN
+739 SEIGTHDELMAKGEH
-754 GMYAKLIRMQEA
+754 GVYAKLIRMQET

-788 VSSPIITRNSS
+788 VSSPIIARNSS

-821 DAGYPNYRHDKLA
+821 DASHPNYRLEKLA
-834 FREQYSSFLRLAK
+834 FKEQASSFWRLAK

-852 WSYAL
+852 WAYAL
-857 IGSIGSVVC
+857 FGSIGSIVC

-886 PDHAYMIREIGKYC
+886 PNHAYMIREIGKYC

-934 KMIEAVLKNE
+934 KMLAAVMKNDI
-944 MAWFD
+944 AWFD

-981 QNSALMLV
+981 QNSALMVV

-1022 MKGFSGD
+1022 MQGFSGD

-1036 STQLAGEAV
+1036 ATQLAGEAV

-1052 AFNSETKIVDLFTT
+1052 AFNSESKIVSLFTIS
-1066 NLQTPLKRC
+1066 LQTPLRRC
-1075 FWKGQIAGTGYGI
+1075 FWKGQIAGSGYGI

-1145 GRAMRSVFDLLDR
+1145 GRAMRSVFELLDH
-1158 KTEIE
+1158 KSEID
-1163 PDDIDS
+1163 PDDPDS
-1169 TPVPDKLRGEV
+1169 IPVPDRLRGEV
-1180 EFKHVDFT
+1180 EFKHVDFS
-1188 YPSRPDVPIFRD
+1188 YPSRPDMPVFRD
-1200 LNLRARAGKT
+1200 LSLRARAGKT
-1210 LALVGPSGSGKS
+1210 LALVGPSGCGKS
-1222 SVISL
+1222 SVIAL
-1227 ILRYYDPSSGR
+1227 IERFYEPSSGR

-1248 YNLKALRRHIA
+1248 YNLKSLRQHIA
-1259 MVPQEPCLFATT
+1259 LVPQEPCLFATT
-1271 IYENIAYGQ
+1271 IYENIAYGR

-1291 ATMANA
+1291 ATLANA
-1297 HKFISSLPDGY
+1297 HKFISSLPEGY
-1308 ETFVGERGIQLSGG
+1308 KTFVGERGIQLSGG
-1322 QKQRIAIAR
+1322 QKQRIAVAR

-1338 VMLLDEATS
+1338 LMLLDEATS
-1347 ALDAESERSVQEALE
+1347 ALDAESERCVQEALE
-1362 RACAG
+1362 RACSG

-1412 SRMIQL
+1412 ARMIQL
-1418 QRFTHGQV
+1418 QRFTHGQAV
-1426 VSMVSGSSSST
+1426 NMTSGSSSST
-1437 RQREDQ
+1437 RPKEDDERE
-1443 DQGQ
+1443 G

>member
-1 MVVKLR
+1 
-7 CDSKNRASKW
+7 
-17 RESSTSSII
+17 
-26 SCKCGRKKL
+26 
-35 RLCKNKE
+35 
-42 MSKESEEIKTIEQWR
+42 MSKESEEIKTTEQWK
-57 WSEMQGLELHDSSL
+57 WSEMQGLELVSDDINSS
-71 SSDIDLGASFKAN
+71 SSDPFKGNLPTVTEEGVTAN
-84 HNSID
+84 VSD
-89 NFPSTPTITL
+89 
-99 KTSSTK
+99 
-105 TTTIISNTQLK
+105 
-116 SQNFDKREVFIEE
+116 SQNQVQVSKEMEE
-129 NKQMGSFEKEKKIS
+129 HKEDGGSKEK
-143 KDFDKREVFV
+143 V
-153 EDNKQMGSF
+153 
-162 EKEKKNSGDGDKE
+162 
-175 KSGLSLPPVGFK
+175 KSAPAVGFG
-187 ELFRFADRLDCVLMG
+187 ELFRFADGLDYILMT
-202 IGTVGAFVHGCS
+202 IGTVGAIVHGCS

-229 GSNANNVD
+229 GSNANNLD
-237 KMTQEVLKYAFYFL
+237 KMTQEVVKYAFYFL

-277 KMRIKFLEA
+277 KMRIKYLEA
-286 ALNQDIQYFD
+286 ALKQDIEFFD
-296 THLRTSDV
+296 TEVRTSDV
-304 VSAINTDAVMVQDA
+304 VFAINTDAVMVQDA

-353 VVPLIAVIGGIHA
+353 VVPMIAVIGGIHT
-366 TTLAKLSGKSQ
+366 TTLAKLSSKSQ
-377 ESLSQAGNI
+377 EALSQAGNI
-386 VEQTIVQIRTVL
+386 VEQTVVQIRVVL
-398 AYVGES
+398 AFVGES
-404 KALKDYTAA
+404 RALQGYSSALKV
-413 LRIAQ
+413 AQ
-418 RIGYKTGFAKGLG
+418 KLGYKTGLAKGMG
-431 LGATYFTVF
+431 LGATYFVVF

-455 HHFTNGGLAIS
+455 HHETNGGLAIA

-478 GQSAPSMAAFAKA
+478 GQSAPSMAAFTKA

-496 KIFQV
+496 KIFRI
-501 IDHKPAVDRN
+501 IDHQPGIDRN
-511 AESGLELES
+511 SESGLELET
-520 VTGQV
+520 VTGLV
-525 ELKNVNFSYPSRP
+525 ELKNVDFSYPSRP
-538 DVLVLKNFSITV
+538 EVLILNDFSLSV
-550 PSGKTI
+550 PAGKTI

-583 VMLDGQDIKSLK
+583 VMLDGHDIKTLK
-595 LKWLRQQVGL
+595 LKWLRQQIGL
-605 VSQEPALFATTIKE
+605 VSQEPALFATTIRE
-619 NILLGRPDANLIEIE
+619 NILLGRPDANQVEIE

-645 IIKLPDG
+645 IIKLPEG
-652 YDTQV
+652 FETQV

-728 DLVAVLQQGSV
+728 DLVAVIQQGSV
-739 SEIGTHDELMGKGEN
+739 FEIGTHDELFSKGEN
-754 GMYAKLIRMQEA
+754 GVYAKLIKMQEV
-766 AHETALNNAR
+766 AHENAMNNAR

-788 VSSPIITRNSS
+788 VSSPIIARNSS

-821 DAGYPNYRHDKLA
+821 DASHPNYKHEKLA
-834 FREQYSSFLRLAK
+834 FKDQAGSFWRLVK

-852 WSYAL
+852 WLYAL
-857 IGSIGSVVC
+857 LGSIGSIVC

-886 PDHAYMIREIGKYC
+886 PDHKHMIREIDKYC
-900 YLLIGVSSA
+900 YLLIGLSST

-914 TLQHFFWDVVGENL
+914 TLQHFFWDIVGENL

-934 KMIEAVLKNE
+934 KMLTAVLKNE

-949 QEENESSRIAA
+949 QEENESARISA

-970 SAIGDRISVIM
+970 SAIGDRISVIV
-981 QNSALMLV
+981 QNTALMLV

-1022 MKGFSGD
+1022 MTGFSGD

-1036 STQLAGEAV
+1036 ATQLAGEAI

-1052 AFNSETKIVDLFTT
+1052 AFNSESKIVRLFAS
-1066 NLQTPLKRC
+1066 NLETPLQRC
-1075 FWKGQIAGTGYGI
+1075 FWKGQISGSGYGI
-1088 AQFLLYASYA
+1088 AQFALYASYA

-1158 KTEIE
+1158 QTEIE
-1163 PDDIDS
+1163 PDDQDA
-1169 TPVPDKLRGEV
+1169 TPVPDRLRGEV
-1180 EFKHVDFT
+1180 ELKHVDFS
-1188 YPSRPDVPIFRD
+1188 YPTRPDMPVFRD
-1200 LNLRARAGKT
+1200 LNLRIRAGKT
-1210 LALVGPSGSGKS
+1210 LALVGPSGCGKS
-1222 SVISL
+1222 SVIAL
-1227 ILRYYDPSSGR
+1227 IQRFYDPTSGR
-1238 VMIDGKDIRK
+1238 IMIDGKDIRK
-1248 YNLKALRRHIA
+1248 YNLKSLRRHISV
-1259 MVPQEPCLFATT
+1259 VPQEPCLFATT
-1271 IYENIAYGQ
+1271 IYENIAYGHD
-1280 ESATEAEIIEA
+1280 SATEAEIIEA
-1291 ATMANA
+1291 ATLANA

-1308 ETFVGERGIQLSGG
+1308 KTFVGERGVQLSGG
-1322 QKQRIAIAR
+1322 QKQRIAVAR

-1338 VMLLDEATS
+1338 LMLLDEATS
-1347 ALDAESERSVQEALE
+1347 ALDAESERSVQEALD
-1362 RACAG
+1362 RASTG
-1367 KTTIVVAH
+1367 KTTIIVAH

-1380 RNAHVIAVIDDGK
+1380 RNANVIAVIDDGK
-1393 VAEQGSHSHLLK
+1393 VAEQGSHSQLMK
-1405 NYPDGIY
+1405 NHQDGIY
-1412 SRMIQL
+1412 ARMIQL
-1418 QRFTHGQV
+1418 QRFTHNEVIG
-1426 VSMVSGSSSST
+1426 MASGSSSST
-1437 RQREDQ
+1437 
-1443 DQGQ
+1443 

>member
-1 MVVKLR
+1 MQMSQEE
-7 CDSKNRASKW
+7 DSCSN
-17 RESSTSSII
+17 
-26 SCKCGRKKL
+26 
-35 RLCKNKE
+35 
-42 MSKESEEIKTIEQWR
+42 TIEQWK
-57 WSEMQGLELHDSSL
+57 WSEMQGIELNSQSHTPHQEMDTSL
-71 SSDIDLGASFKAN
+71 SQK
-84 HNSID
+84 
-89 NFPSTPTITL
+89 P
-99 KTSSTK
+99 
-105 TTTIISNTQLK
+105 
-116 SQNFDKREVFIEE
+116 
-129 NKQMGSFEKEKKIS
+129 NKDVDGVLDDAIG
-143 KDFDKREVFV
+143 
-153 EDNKQMGSF
+153 NG
-162 EKEKKNSGDGDKE
+162 GDGKNNDG
-175 KSGLSLPPVGFK
+175 SGVKKKTKVESVHPTGFVS
-187 ELFRFADRLDCVLMG
+187 LFRFADGLDYILMA
-202 IGTVGAFVHGCS
+202 IGTVGAVVHGCS

-229 GSNANNVD
+229 GSNANDVN
-237 KMTQEVLKYAFYFL
+237 KMTQEVVKYAFYFL

-277 KMRIKFLEA
+277 KMRIEYLEA
-286 ALNQDIQYFD
+286 ALNQDIQFFD
-296 THLRTSDV
+296 TEVRTSDV
-304 VSAINTDAVMVQDA
+304 VFAINTDAVMVQDA

-353 VVPLIAVIGGIHA
+353 VVPMIAVIGAVHTI
-366 TTLAKLSGKSQ
+366 TLAKLSGKSQ

-386 VEQTIVQIRTVL
+386 AEQTVAQVRVVL
-398 AYVGES
+398 AFVGES
-404 KALKDYTAA
+404 RALQAYSSALKV
-413 LRIAQ
+413 AQ
-418 RIGYKTGFAKGLG
+418 KLGYKTGFAKGMG
-431 LGATYFTVF
+431 LGATYFVVF

-455 HHFTNGGLAIS
+455 HGYTNGGLAIA
-466 TMFAVMIGGIGL
+466 TMFAVMIGGLGL
-478 GQSAPSMAAFAKA
+478 GQSAPSMAAFTKA

-496 KIFQV
+496 KIFHI
-501 IDHKPAVDRN
+501 IDHKPSIDRN
-511 AESGLELES
+511 SESGLELE
-520 VTGQV
+520 GIMGLV
-525 ELKNVNFSYPSRP
+525 ELKNVDFSYPSRP
-538 DVLVLKNFSITV
+538 DVRILDDFSLNV
-550 PSGKTI
+550 SSGKTI

-583 VMLDGQDIKSLK
+583 VLLDGHDIKTLK
-595 LKWLRQQVGL
+595 LRWLRQQIGL
-605 VSQEPALFATTIKE
+605 VSQEPALFATTIRE
-619 NILLGRPDANLIEIE
+619 NILLGRPDADQVEIE

-645 IIKLPDG
+645 IIKLPEG
-652 YDTQV
+652 YETQV

-728 DLVAVLQQGSV
+728 DLVAVLQLGSV
-739 SEIGTHDELMGKGEN
+739 SEIGTHDELFSKGEN
-754 GMYAKLIRMQEA
+754 GVYAKLIKMQEM
-766 AHETALNNAR
+766 AHETAMSNAR

-821 DAGYPNYRHDKLA
+821 DASHPNYRHEKLA
-834 FREQYSSFLRLAK
+834 FKEQASSFWRLAK

-852 WSYAL
+852 WLYAF

-886 PDHAYMIREIGKYC
+886 PDHGFMIRQIEKYC
-900 YLLIGVSSA
+900 YLLIGLSSA
-909 ALIFN
+909 ALLFN
-914 TLQHFFWDVVGENL
+914 TLQHFFWDIVGENL

-934 KMIEAVLKNE
+934 KMLTAVLQNE

-949 QEENESSRIAA
+949 QEENESGRIAA
-960 RLALDANNVR
+960 RLSLDANNVR
-970 SAIGDRISVIM
+970 SAIGDRISVIV
-981 QNSALMLV
+981 QNTALMLV

-994 FVLQWRLALVLIAV
+994 FVLQWRLALVLVAV

-1022 MKGFSGD
+1022 ITGFSGD
-1029 LEAAHAK
+1029 MEAAHAK
-1036 STQLAGEAV
+1036 ATQLAGEAI

-1052 AFNSETKIVDLFTT
+1052 AFNSERKIVRLFTS

-1075 FWKGQIAGTGYGI
+1075 FWTGQISGIGYGI
-1088 AQFLLYASYA
+1088 AQFALYASYA

-1104 SWLVKHGIS
+1104 SWLVKHSIS
-1113 DFSKTIRVFMVLMVS
+1113 DFSKTIQVFMVLMVS

-1145 GRAMRSVFDLLDR
+1145 GRAMRSVFELLDR
-1158 KTEIE
+1158 RTEIE
-1163 PDDIDS
+1163 PDDPDA
-1169 TPVPDKLRGEV
+1169 TPVPDRLRGEV
-1180 EFKHVDFT
+1180 ELKHVDFS
-1188 YPSRPDVPIFRD
+1188 YPTRPDMPVFRD
-1200 LNLRARAGKT
+1200 LSLRARAGKT
-1210 LALVGPSGSGKS
+1210 LALVGPSGCGKS
-1222 SVISL
+1222 SVIAL
-1227 ILRYYDPSSGR
+1227 IQRFYDPTSGR

-1248 YNLKALRRHIA
+1248 YNLKSLRRHISV
-1259 MVPQEPCLFATT
+1259 VPQEPCLFATT
-1271 IYENIAYGQ
+1271 IYENIAYGHD
-1280 ESATEAEIIEA
+1280 SATEAEIIEA
-1291 ATMANA
+1291 ATLANA

-1308 ETFVGERGIQLSGG
+1308 KTFVGERGVQLSGG
-1322 QKQRIAIAR
+1322 QKQRIAVAR
-1331 AFLRKAE
+1331 AFVRKAE
-1338 VMLLDEATS
+1338 LMLLDEATS
-1347 ALDAESERSVQEALE
+1347 ALDAESERSVQEALD
-1362 RACAG
+1362 RASSG
-1367 KTTIVVAH
+1367 KTTIIVAH

-1380 RNAHVIAVIDDGK
+1380 RNANVIAVIDDGK

-1412 SRMIQL
+1412 ARMTQL
-1418 QRFTHGQV
+1418 QRFTHNQV
-1426 VSMVSGSSSST
+1426 IGMASGSSSSM
-1437 RQREDQ
+1437 RPKDDDRE
-1443 DQGQ
+1443 G

>member
-1 MVVKLR
+1 
-7 CDSKNRASKW
+7 
-17 RESSTSSII
+17 
-26 SCKCGRKKL
+26 
-35 RLCKNKE
+35 
-42 MSKESEEIKTIEQWR
+42 MSQDEDPIEQWK
-57 WSEMQGLELHDSSL
+57 WSEMQGLELVSAPPTPSLAPNSSSSPHEQDKQSVAAERRDMGSGSNSNDTS
-71 SSDIDLGASFKAN
+71 SSDK
-84 HNSID
+84 
-89 NFPSTPTITL
+89 
-99 KTSSTK
+99 K
-105 TTTIISNTQLK
+105 
-116 SQNFDKREVFIEE
+116 E
-129 NKQMGSFEKEKKIS
+129 NVGSGGG
-143 KDFDKREVFV
+143 RVA
-153 EDNKQMGSF
+153 
-162 EKEKKNSGDGDKE
+162 GDGGE
-175 KSGLSLPPVGFK
+175 KTGKVTAVGFK
-187 ELFRFADRLDCVLMG
+187 ELFRFADGLDYVLMG
-202 IGTVGAFVHGCS
+202 IGSVGAFVHGCS

-229 GSNANNVD
+229 GSNANDMD
-237 KMTQEVLKYAFYFL
+237 KMTQEVLKYASYFL

-264 ISCWMWTGERQST
+264 ISCWMWTGERQTT

-286 ALNQDIQYFD
+286 ALNQDIEYFD
-296 THLRTSDV
+296 TEVRTSDV
-304 VSAINTDAVMVQDA
+304 VSAINTDAVTVQDA

-323 GNFIHYMATFV
+323 GNFIHYMATLV

-353 VVPLIAVIGGIHA
+353 VVPLIAVIAAIHT
-366 TTLAKLSGKSQ
+366 TTLAKLSAKSQ
-377 ESLSQAGNI
+377 EALSEAGNI
-386 VEQTIVQIRTVL
+386 VEQTVVQIRVVL

-404 KALKDYTAA
+404 KSLQGYSAA
-413 LRIAQ
+413 LRTAQ
-418 RIGYKTGFAKGLG
+418 KLGYKSGVAKGLG
-431 LGATYFTVF
+431 LGGTYFVVF

-455 HHFTNGGLAIS
+455 HNYTNGGLAIS
-466 TMFAVMIGGIGL
+466 TMFAVMIGGLAL
-478 GQSAPSMAAFAKA
+478 GQAAPSMSAFAKA

-496 KIFQV
+496 KIFRI
-501 IDHKPAVDRN
+501 IDHKPAVNRN
-511 AESGLELES
+511 SESGVELDS
-520 VTGQV
+520 VTGLV
-525 ELKNVNFSYPSRP
+525 ELKNVDFSYPSRP
-538 DVLVLKNFSITV
+538 DVRILNNFSLTV
-550 PSGKTI
+550 PAGKTI

-568 VVSLIERFYDPTSGQ
+568 VVSLIERFYDPESGQ
-583 VMLDGQDIKSLK
+583 VLLDGHDIKTLK
-595 LKWLRQQVGL
+595 LRWLRQQIGL
-605 VSQEPALFATTIKE
+605 VSQEPALFATSIRE
-619 NILLGRPDANLIEIE
+619 NILLGRPDADQVEVE

-652 YDTQV
+652 FDTQV

-739 SEIGTHDELMGKGEN
+739 TEIGTHDELFAKGEN
-754 GMYAKLIRMQEA
+754 GVYAKLIRMQEA
-766 AHETALNNAR
+766 AHETA
-776 KSSARPSSARNS
+776 PSSARNS
-788 VSSPIITRNSS
+788 VSSPIIARNSS

-821 DAGYPNYRHDKLA
+821 DGMHPSYRHEKLA
-834 FREQYSSFLRLAK
+834 FKEQASSFWRLAK

-852 WSYAL
+852 LGYAL
-857 IGSIGSVVC
+857 VGSIGSIIC

-880 LSVYYN
+880 MSIYYS
-886 PDHAYMIREIGKYC
+886 PSHAYMIREIAKYC
-900 YLLIGVSSA
+900 YLLIGLSSA

-914 TLQHFFWDVVGENL
+914 TLQHSFWDIVGENL

-934 KMIEAVLKNE
+934 KMLAAVLKNE

-949 QEENESSRIAA
+949 QEDNESARIAA

-970 SAIGDRISVIM
+970 SAIGDRISVIV
-981 QNSALMLV
+981 QNTALLLV

-1022 MKGFSGD
+1022 MQGFSGD

-1036 STQLAGEAV
+1036 GTQLAGEAI
-1045 ANVRTVA
+1045 ANLRTVA
-1052 AFNSETKIVDLFTT
+1052 AFNSESKIIGLFSS
-1066 NLQTPLKRC
+1066 NLEVPLRRC
-1075 FWKGQIAGTGYGI
+1075 FWKGQIAGSGYGI
-1088 AQFLLYASYA
+1088 AQFALYASYA

-1145 GRAMRSVFDLLDR
+1145 GRAMRSVFELLDR

-1163 PDDIDS
+1163 PDEPDS
-1169 TPVPDKLRGEV
+1169 IPAPDRLRGEV
-1180 EFKHVDFT
+1180 ELKHVDFS
-1188 YPSRPDVPIFRD
+1188 YPSRPDIPVFRD
-1200 LNLRARAGKT
+1200 ISLRAKAGKT
-1210 LALVGPSGSGKS
+1210 MALVGPSGSGKS
-1222 SVISL
+1222 SVIAL
-1227 ILRYYDPSSGR
+1227 VQRFYDPSSGR

-1248 YNLKALRRHIA
+1248 YNLKSLRRHIA
-1259 MVPQEPCLFATT
+1259 VVPQEPCLFATT
-1271 IYENIAYGQ
+1271 IYENIAYGHD
-1280 ESATEAEIIEA
+1280 SASEAEIIEA
-1291 ATMANA
+1291 ATLANA
-1297 HKFISSLPDGY
+1297 HKFVSSLPDGY
-1308 ETFVGERGIQLSGG
+1308 KTYVGERGVQLSGG

-1331 AFLRKAE
+1331 ALLRKAE
-1338 VMLLDEATS
+1338 LMLLDEATS
-1347 ALDAESERSVQEALE
+1347 ALDAESERSVQEALD
-1362 RACAG
+1362 RACSG
-1367 KTTIVVAH
+1367 KTTIIVAH

-1380 RNAHVIAVIDDGK
+1380 RNASTIAVIDDGK

-1405 NYPDGIY
+1405 NFPDGIY
-1412 SRMIQL
+1412 ARMIQL
-1418 QRFTHGQV
+1418 QRFTQGQV
-1426 VSMVSGSSSST
+1426 IGMTSGSSSST
-1437 RQREDQ
+1437 RPKDDEEKEA
-1443 DQGQ
+1443 

>member
-1 MVVKLR
+1 MTQQD
-7 CDSKNRASKW
+7 C
-17 RESSTSSII
+17 
-26 SCKCGRKKL
+26 
-35 RLCKNKE
+35 
-42 MSKESEEIKTIEQWR
+42 EEIKRIEQWK
-57 WSEMQGLELHDSSL
+57 WSEMRDLELVVSVQTEP
-71 SSDIDLGASFKAN
+71 SSDNAS
-84 HNSID
+84 SIYTK
-89 NFPSTPTITL
+89 PP
-99 KTSSTK
+99 SSTAVP
-105 TTTIISNTQLK
+105 TAPTAPDTIAGSER
-116 SQNFDKREVFIEE
+116 NFETPPPMEVEGKKDGGAE
-129 NKQMGSFEKEKKIS
+129 PEKPGSADS
-143 KDFDKREVFV
+143 
-153 EDNKQMGSF
+153 
-162 EKEKKNSGDGDKE
+162 
-175 KSGLSLPPVGFK
+175 VGFG
-187 ELFRFADRLDCVLMG
+187 ELFRFADGLDYVLMT
-202 IGTVGAFVHGCS
+202 IGTVGAIVHGSS

-229 GSNANNVD
+229 GSNADNVD

-277 KMRIKFLEA
+277 KMRIKYLEA
-286 ALNQDIQYFD
+286 ALNQDIEYFD
-296 THLRTSDV
+296 TEVRTSDV
-304 VSAINTDAVMVQDA
+304 VFGINTDAVMVQDA

-323 GNFIHYMATFV
+323 GNFLHYIATFV

-341 TAVWQLALVTLA
+341 TAVWQLALVTLG
-353 VVPLIAVIGGIHA
+353 VMPLIVVIGGVH
-366 TTLAKLSGKSQ
+366 TVTLSKLSGKSQ
-377 ESLSQAGNI
+377 EALSQAGNI
-386 VEQTIVQIRTVL
+386 AEQTIAQIRTVL
-398 AYVGES
+398 AFVGES
-404 KALKDYTAA
+404 RALQSYSAA
-413 LRIAQ
+413 LRVSQ
-418 RIGYKTGFAKGLG
+418 KIGYKIGLAKGLG

-455 HHFTNGGLAIS
+455 HSFTNGGLAIA
-466 TMFAVMIGGIGL
+466 TMFAVMIGGLAL
-478 GQSAPSMAAFAKA
+478 GQSAPSMSAFAKA

-496 KIFQV
+496 KIYRI
-501 IDHKPAVDRN
+501 IDHKPTVGTNRG
-511 AESGLELES
+511 SGLELES
-520 VTGQV
+520 VTGQL
-525 ELKNVNFSYPSRP
+525 ELKNVDFCYPSRP
-538 DVLVLKNFSITV
+538 DVQILNDFSLVV
-550 PSGKTI
+550 PAGKTI

-568 VVSLIERFYDPTSGQ
+568 VVSLIERFYDPTSGE
-583 VMLDGQDIKSLK
+583 VVLDGHDIKTLK
-595 LKWLRQQVGL
+595 LRWLREQIGL
-605 VSQEPALFATTIKE
+605 VSQEPALFATSIKE
-619 NILLGRPDANLIEIE
+619 NILLGRGDASMVEVE

-645 IIKLPDG
+645 VMKLPDG

-739 SEIGTHDELMGKGEN
+739 SEMGTHDELIARGEN
-754 GMYAKLIRMQEA
+754 GVYAKLIRMQEA
-766 AHETALNNAR
+766 AAHEAAINNAR

-821 DAGYPNYRHDKLA
+821 DGGYTNYKHEKIA
-834 FREQYSSFLRLAK
+834 FKEQASSFWRLAK

-857 IGSIGSVVC
+857 FGSIGSVVC

-880 LSVYYN
+880 LSVYYSS
-886 PDHAYMIREIGKYC
+886 DHAYMIREIAKYC

-914 TLQHFFWDVVGENL
+914 TLQHYFWDTVGENL

-934 KMIEAVLKNE
+934 KMLAAVLKNE

-970 SAIGDRISVIM
+970 SAIGDRISIIM

-994 FVLQWRLALVLIAV
+994 FVLQWRLSLVLIAV

-1022 MKGFSGD
+1022 LTGFSGD
-1029 LEAAHAK
+1029 LESAHAK
-1036 STQLAGEAV
+1036 ATQLAGEAV

-1052 AFNSETKIVDLFTT
+1052 AFNSESRIVGLFTAS
-1066 NLQTPLKRC
+1066 LATPLRRC
-1075 FWKGQIAGTGYGI
+1075 FWKGQIAGSGYGI
-1088 AQFLLYASYA
+1088 AQFLLYSSYA

-1145 GRAMRSVFDLLDR
+1145 GRAMRSVFLLLDR
-1158 KTEIE
+1158 RTEIE
-1163 PDDIDS
+1163 PDD
-1169 TPVPDKLRGEV
+1169 PEAMPAPDRIRGEV
-1180 EFKHVDFT
+1180 EFKHVDFS
-1188 YPSRPDVPIFRD
+1188 YPSRPDVSIFRD

-1210 LALVGPSGSGKS
+1210 LALVGPSGCGKT
-1222 SVISL
+1222 SVTAL
-1227 ILRYYDPSSGR
+1227 IQRFYEPSSGR
-1238 VMIDGKDIRK
+1238 LTIDGKDIRK
-1248 YNLKALRRHIA
+1248 YNLKSLRRHIA
-1259 MVPQEPCLFATT
+1259 VVPQEPCLFATT
-1271 IYENIAYGQ
+1271 IYENIAYGH
-1280 ESATEAEIIEA
+1280 ESATEGEIIEA
-1291 ATMANA
+1291 ATLANA

-1308 ETFVGERGIQLSGG
+1308 KTFSGERGVQLSGG

-1338 VMLLDEATS
+1338 IMLLDEATS
-1347 ALDAESERSVQEALE
+1347 ALDAESERCIQEALE

-1375 RLSTI
+1375 RLTTI
-1380 RNAHVIAVIDDGK
+1380 RNAQVIAVLDDGK

-1405 NYPDGIY
+1405 NYPDGTY
-1412 SRMIQL
+1412 ARMIQL
-1418 QRFTHGQV
+1418 QRFTHGEAV
-1426 VSMVSGSSSST
+1426 NMVASGSTSSAH
-1437 RQREDQ
+1437 Q
-1443 DQGQ
+1443 DQ